1 MIQKHRISTNIGKD
15 QLVTVELKQD
25 YDFLEILSLK
35 FTQQDVYTSICA
47 DYGVVCGRITA
58 NNGLGIPNAR
68 VSIFIPLSSAD
79 SEDPVISK
87 LYPYTSVETR
97 NDDNYRYNLLPAR
110 KQHGG
115 HEPTGTFPDQRD
127 ILTREEVLEV
137 YEKYYRYTVRTND
150 AGDFMIWGV
159 PVGEQ
164 NIHVD
169 VDLSDIS
176 CFSFRPDD
184 FIRKGFGIDDF
195 KSSYEFKSSSDI
207 DSLPQIVSFDKSLT
221 VYPFWGNQDLCE
233 LGISRVDFDLSSL
246 GIKIEPTANFIG
258 SVYTDSENVA
268 IGKGCGPDNRMGEKC
283 SLVTGGATIEAIRF
297 KNAMDTENRPIL
309 EQFDLKED
317 IDEDGSFVMNL
328 PMNMEYLY
336 TNEFGEN
343 EITNDPNKGVPTSAC
358 YRFRITM
365 KNTKTGGK
373 HSMGSYLV
381 PNIREY
387 SNEDTELSYNFSL
400 NWEDYPTG
408 ATTNDVVFSNIE
420 GSYYP
425 KDYFF
430 RLTYNKVYTLSSF
443 MGSYF
448 SSNGLGSQ
456 TYLGIKEIA
465 PKKEDDCE
473 SSIVTPPANWGM
485 MNTNFAILLAIT
497 INVFERIIY
506 QAYIAVI
513 QAIILPFQVIINVGK
528 FTIPIIKYKVNLF
541 ERALDPLIEQIQDF
555 GTIQLGITP
564 YPDCIQ
570 CNNIN
575 GEDVTKTTV
584 GITDPTQ
591 TYTVVKKGTI
601 YPDTLNYS
609 AIDGGS
615 YDSNTN
621 TGDSIV
627 RKLYITVP
635 NNAYP
640 KPSYTSGEPTWNE
653 VIQNPSKYYIRLN
666 GVGFGNPLSVFP
678 YDNRDKD
685 PYDNNTYYY
694 IDNTI
699 FDSTVPESKNKGVT
713 YELFDT
719 TQMPLNSPLANSST
733 LNGESLPTG
742 CGQYM
747 TIYNEFYAKET
758 YCVNSFQSTYDQLK
772 TVNRTLGFSCSG
784 SKNPAGQVIYKEKIS
799 GGECGRCITWS
810 GYSEFRNGLFR
821 IIPAANITNWESNF
835 AAIDEYCRR
844 KLVGKLFCEGLVN
857 YSFLD
862 NWLSGSLYFFPFKSR
877 IIWDDEENL
886 DISDYAT
893 SYCKDLVYFKTGTK
907 DNPDK
912 RFYYRSSW
920 FNPITNQFASA
931 RGTLAHP
938 TTLVDLGPKDEF
950 IKEIC
955 VDPNLDPNCSVV
967 RNIGTTSYQDIKGIL
982 GLYINYKLDV
992 ASPSITGDI
1001 NAFFKNTGFDSRL
1014 PSKMRGKVLNGDI
1027 LQLMSIN
1034 SEAGIDGFD
1043 LLSKKYEM
1051 YNPIVLDPDVNVN
1064 FFKSQSDSGSTNGP
1078 LPVQLKLDE
1087 NDGYRVRACL
1097 NEPGR
1102 LTESSQVVPFYL
1114 WEKNGTGF
1122 GTGVNQAWYYPT
1134 TSITQDRIQAQPLQ
1148 GMTYNYNYNG
1158 DSTHKYLLLPMTKD
1172 YSGDVIKLN
1181 AIVNPLIASTFNVE
1195 YFNYDEFGD
1204 FTTTGFTEHLNYNN
1218 QEEGF
1223 TFLYITGG
1231 DGTLSGSDKGKLYTR
1246 VGNSGNWNVTDW
1258 DSAIDYILSPT
1269 TTNYSGTRQI
1279 LSTPYLYYFG
1289 LKPGKTA
1296 VDKFI
1301 KRFGPLGAFPSAE

>member
-68 VSIFIPLSSAD
+68 VSIFIPLTSAD

-97 NDDNYRYNLLPAR
+97 NEDNYRYNLLPAR

-127 ILTREEVLEV
+127 ILTREEILEV

-184 FIRKGFGIDDF
+184 FIRKGFGVDDF
-195 KSSYEFKSSSDI
+195 KSTYEFKSSSDI
-207 DSLPQIVSFDKSLT
+207 DSLPQIVSFDKTFT

-246 GIKIEPTANFIG
+246 GIKIEPTAYFIG

-268 IGKGCGPDNRMGEKC
+268 IGKGCGPSNRMGEKC

-365 KNTKTGGK
+365 KNTQTGGK

-387 SNEDTELSYNFSL
+387 SNEDPSVSYNFSL

-408 ATTNDVVFSNIE
+408 ATNNNVLFYNEQGVFK
-420 GSYYP
+420 P
-425 KDYFF
+425 KDYFY

-448 SSNGLGSQ
+448 SSNGLGTH

-485 MNTNFAILLAIT
+485 MNINFSILLAIT
-497 INVFERIIY
+497 INIFERVIY

-513 QAIILPFQVIINVGK
+513 QAIILPFQAIVNAGRFK
-528 FTIPIIKYKVNLF
+528 LPIIGQVDLF
-541 ERALDPLIEQIQDF
+541 GKLLDPLIESIQDF
-555 GTIQLGITP
+555 GTVQLGITT
-564 YPDCIQ
+564 YPDCAQ

-575 GEDVTKTTV
+575 GEDVTRASV

-591 TYTVVKKGTI
+591 VYKLVKRGI
-601 YPDTLNYS
+601 VYPDSFYEGIS
-609 AIDGGS
+609 S
-615 YDSNTN
+615 SNITN
-621 TGDSIV
+621 PEPSEK
-627 RKLYITVP
+627 KLYLTVP
-635 NNAYP
+635 NSSYP
-640 KPSYTSGEPTWNE
+640 KPSNGPNEPTWAE
-653 VIQNPSKYYIRLN
+653 VAQNSSKYHIRLS
-666 GVGFGNPLSVFP
+666 GEGFGNKLGIFS
-678 YDNRDKD
+678 YSHTAND
-685 PYDNNTYYY
+685 PYDTATYYFTY
-694 IDNTI
+694 NTVYDYVDI
-699 FDSTVPESKNKGVT
+699 KNNKKGIT
-713 YELFDT
+713 FELFDT
-719 TQMPLNSPLANSST
+719 TLPPTNTPSSSIS
-733 LNGESLPTG
+733 NGESLPTG
-742 CGQYM
+742 CSQFM
-747 TIYNEFYAKET
+747 TIYNETYAKET
-758 YCVNSFQSTYDQLK
+758 YCVSGFNKTYDDLQNVK
-772 TVNRTLGFSCSG
+772 RTSGFGCSG
-784 SKNPAGQVIYKEKIS
+784 GKNPAGQVIYSSTGNDCK
-799 GGECGRCITWS
+799 RCITWS
-810 GYSEFRNGLFR
+810 GYSEFRNGLFT
-821 IIPAANITNWESNF
+821 IIPAANTKNWGANA

-877 IIWDDEENL
+877 IVWDDEENL

-893 SYCKDLVYFKTGTK
+893 SYCEDLVYFKTGTIE
-907 DNPDK
+907 NPDK

-920 FNPITNQFASA
+920 YNPVTDKFASA

-938 TTLVDLGPKDEF
+938 TTLVDLGPRDEF

-967 RNIGTTSYQDIKGIL
+967 RNIGATSYQDIRGIL

-992 ASPSITGDI
+992 ANPSITGDI
-1001 NAFFKNTGFDSRL
+1001 YAFFRNTGFNSRL
-1014 PSKMRGKVLNGDI
+1014 PIKMQGQVLNGDI
-1027 LQLMSIN
+1027 LQLMSMN

-1043 LLSKKYEM
+1043 LLTKKYEM
-1051 YNPIVLDPDVNVN
+1051 YNPIVLDPDVYTE
-1064 FFKSQSDSGSTNGP
+1064 FFQDDNNGANGP
-1078 LPVQLKLDE
+1078 LAVQLKLDE
-1087 NDGYRVRACL
+1087 DNGYRVRACL

-1158 DSTHKYLLLPMTKD
+1158 DTTHPYLLLPMTKD
-1172 YSGDVIKLN
+1172 YSGDIIKLN
-1181 AIVNPLIASTFNVE
+1181 AITNPLVASTFNIE
-1195 YFNYDEFGD
+1195 HFNYDDYGNLVIEVDG
-1204 FTTTGFTEHLNYNN
+1204 THTNYNN

-1223 TFLYITGG
+1223 TFLYITSG
-1231 DGTLSGSDKGKLYTR
+1231 DGTLSGATEGKLYTR
-1246 VGNSGNWNVTDW
+1246 VGNSGNWDIKTW
-1258 DSAIDYILSPT
+1258 DNSVDYILSPT
-1269 TTNYSGTRQI
+1269 SRNYSGTRQI

>member
-1 MIQKHRISTNIGKD
+1 MIQKHRISTNIGED
-15 QLVTVELKQD
+15 QLVTVELNQD

-35 FTQQDVYTSICA
+35 FTQQDVYASVCA

-68 VSIFIPLSSAD
+68 ISIFIPLSD
-79 SEDPVISK
+79 SDAEDPVISK
-87 LYPYTSVETR
+87 LYPYTSVDMR
-97 NDDNYRYNLLPAR
+97 NDENYRYNLLPER

-115 HEPTGTFPDQRD
+115 HNPTGTFPDQSK

-164 NIHVD
+164 SIHVD

-184 FIRKGFGIDDF
+184 FIRKGAGVDDF
-195 KSSYEFKSSSDI
+195 KSTYEFKSSSDI

-246 GIKIEPTANFIG
+246 GIKIEPMAYFIG
-258 SVYTDSENVA
+258 SVYTDSGDVA
-268 IGKGCGPDNRMGEKC
+268 VGKGCGPSNRMGEKC
-283 SLVTGGATIEAIRF
+283 SLITGGAKIEAIRF
-297 KNAMDTENRPIL
+297 KNAMDTLNRPIL
-309 EQFDLKED
+309 EEYELKED
-317 IDEDGSFVMNL
+317 VDEEGSFVMNL
-328 PMNMEYLY
+328 PMNAEYLY

-365 KNTKTGGK
+365 NNTQSNGS
-373 HSMGSYLV
+373 HSMASYLV

-387 SNEDTELSYNFSL
+387 SNEDEDLSYNFSL

-408 ATTNDVVFSNIE
+408 ATNNDVVFSNIQ
-420 GSYYP
+420 GSFYP

-448 SSNGLGSQ
+448 SSNGLGTH

-485 MNTNFAILLAIT
+485 MNINFAILLAIT
-497 INVFERIIY
+497 INIFERIIY
-506 QAYIAVI
+506 QAYIGAI
-513 QAIILPFQVIINVGK
+513 QVLILPFQFMIDAVRLRIPFLSIDFQPFK
-528 FTIPIIKYKVNLF
+528 FFDGLVV
-541 ERALDPLIEQIQDF
+541 EPLQRF
-555 GTIQLGITP
+555 GTVRLGITP

-575 GEDVTKTTV
+575 GEDVV
-584 GITDPTQ
+584 VPSPGVADPTQ
-591 TYTVVKKGTI
+591 IYTIVKRGTL
-601 YPDTLNYS
+601 YPDNIYS
-609 AIDGGS
+609 GIS
-615 YDSNTN
+615 SSNITN
-621 TGDSIV
+621 PDTNIK
-627 RKLYITVP
+627 KLYLTVP
-635 NNAYP
+635 NSTYP
-640 KPSYTSGEPTWNE
+640 KPSNASGEPTWAQ
-653 VIQNPSKYYIRLN
+653 VIENPSRYHIRLS
-666 GVGFGNPLSVFP
+666 GVGFGINLSTFA
-678 YDNRDKD
+678 YTNTENDAFDT
-685 PYDNNTYYY
+685 NTYYF
-694 IDNTI
+694 ILNTVY
-699 FDSTVPESKNKGVT
+699 DYTTPSNNNKGIT
-713 YELFDT
+713 YELFDM
-719 TQMPLNSPLANSST
+719 TQAPLDSPFAAAST
-733 LNGESLPTG
+733 LISESLPTG

-747 TIYNEFYAKET
+747 TLYNEFYAKET
-758 YCVNSFQSTYDQLK
+758 YCVNGFNSTYDELK
-772 TVNRTLGFSCSG
+772 NITRTNGFSCSG
-784 SKNPAGQVIYKEKIS
+784 GKNPAGQVIYKSK
-799 GGECGRCITWS
+799 GNECKTCETWS
-810 GYSEFRNGLFR
+810 GYSEFRNGLYR
-821 IIPAANITNWESNF
+821 IIPFADAKNWEANIS
-835 AAIDEYCRR
+835 AIDEYCRR

-877 IIWDDEENL
+877 VVWDDEQAL
-886 DISDYAT
+886 DLSVYST
-893 SYCKDLVYFKTGTK
+893 TYCQDLVYFKAGTVS
-907 DNPDK
+907 NPDK

-920 FNPITNQFASA
+920 YNPITNKFDSA

-938 TTLVDLGPKDEF
+938 TTLVDLGPRDEF

-955 VDPNLDPNCSVV
+955 IDPNLDPNCSVV
-967 RNIGTTSYQDIKGIL
+967 RNISSTSYQDIRGIL

-1001 NAFFKNTGFDSRL
+1001 YAFFRNEGFDSRL
-1014 PSKMRGKVLNGDI
+1014 PFKMKGQILNGDI
-1027 LQLMSIN
+1027 IQLMSMN
-1034 SEAGIDGFD
+1034 SEVGIDGFD

-1051 YNPIVLDPDVNVN
+1051 YNPILLDPDVYTE
-1064 FFKSQSDSGSTNGP
+1064 FFQDDNNNANGP
-1078 LPVQLKLDE
+1078 LPIQLKLDE

-1097 NEPGR
+1097 NEDGR

-1114 WEKNGTGF
+1114 WNKNGTGF
-1122 GTGVNQAWYYPT
+1122 GTGVDQAWYYPSPVNGST
-1134 TSITQDRIQAQPLQ
+1134 VEAQPLQ
-1148 GMTYNYNYNG
+1148 GMTYKYNYTG
-1158 DSTHKYLLLPMTKD
+1158 DTTHKYLLLPMTKQ

-1181 AIVNPLIASTFNVE
+1181 AIVNPLVASTFNIE
-1195 YFNYDEFGD
+1195 HFNTDSYGNFN
-1204 FTTTGFTEHLNYNN
+1204 TTGFTTHQIYDE

-1231 DGTLSGSDKGKLYTR
+1231 NGTLSGSTVGKLYTR
-1246 VGNSGNWNVTDW
+1246 VGDMGGWNEIDW
-1258 DSAIDYILSPT
+1258 DNTIDYILPPT
-1269 TTNYSGTRQI
+1269 SSNYNGNKQI

>member
-68 VSIFIPLSSAD
+68 VSIFIPLSSTDA
-79 SEDPVISK
+79 EDPVISK
-87 LYPYTSVETR
+87 LYPFTSVDMR
-97 NDDNYRYNLLPAR
+97 DDNNYRYNLLPAR

-115 HEPTGTFPDQRD
+115 HNPTGTFPDQRD

-184 FIRKGFGIDDF
+184 FIRKGAGVDDF
-195 KSSYEFKSSSDI
+195 KSTYEFKSSSDI
-207 DSLPQIVSFDKSLT
+207 DSLPQIVSFDKSFT

-233 LGISRVDFDLSSL
+233 LGISRVDFDLSSQ
-246 GIKIEPTANFIG
+246 GIKIEPMAYFIG
-258 SVYTDSENVA
+258 SVYTDSANVA
-268 IGKGCGPDNRMGEKC
+268 VGRGCGPSNRMGEKC
-283 SLVTGGATIEAIRF
+283 SLVTGGAKIEAIRF
-297 KNAMDTENRPIL
+297 KNTMDTLNRPIL
-309 EQFDLKED
+309 EEYELKED

-328 PMNMEYLY
+328 PMNMEYLF

-358 YRFRITM
+358 YRFRVTM
-365 KNTKTGGK
+365 NNTESNGS
-373 HSMGSYLV
+373 HSMASYLV

-387 SNEDTELSYNFSL
+387 SNEDAGVSYNFSL

-408 ATTNDVVFSNIE
+408 ATTNDVIFSNQQ
-420 GSYYP
+420 GSFYP

-448 SSNGLGSQ
+448 SSNGLGTH

-485 MNTNFAILLAIT
+485 MNINFSILLAIT
-497 INVFERIIY
+497 INIFERIIY

-513 QAIILPFQVIINVGK
+513 QVLIIPFQLIIDFGRFRVLGID
-528 FTIPIIKYKVNLF
+528 FDLF
-541 ERALDPLIEQIQDF
+541 GGLDYVVEELQDF

-575 GEDVTKTTV
+575 GEDVNRTSY

-591 TYTVVKKGTI
+591 IYTVVKKGTI
-601 YPDTLNYS
+601 YPDSMYS
-609 AIDGGS
+609 GIS
-615 YDSNTN
+615 SSNITN
-621 TGDSIV
+621 PDTNV
-627 RKLYITVP
+627 KKLYLTVP
-635 NNAYP
+635 NSTYP
-640 KPSYTSGEPTWNE
+640 KPSNAPGEPTWDQ
-653 VIQNPSKYYIRLN
+653 VMANPSKYHIRLN
-666 GVGFGNPLSVFP
+666 GVGFGINLSTFT
-678 YDNRDKD
+678 YSHTAND
-685 PYDNNTYYY
+685 PYDTNTYYY
-694 IDNTI
+694 TPNTVYD
-699 FDSTVPESKNKGVT
+699 FTTPSNNNKGVT
-713 YELFDT
+713 FELFDK
-719 TQMPLNSPLANSST
+719 TQVPIDSPLSNTSSLT
-733 LNGESLPTG
+733 ESLPTG

-747 TIYNEFYAKET
+747 TLYNEFYAKET
-758 YCVNSFQSTYDQLK
+758 YCVNGYSSTYDQLK
-772 TVNRTLGFSCSG
+772 TVNRTPGFSCSG
-784 SKNPAGQVIYKEKIS
+784 GKNPAGQVIYKSK
-799 GGECGRCITWS
+799 GNACVKCITWS
-810 GYSEFRNGLFR
+810 GYSEFRNGLYT
-821 IIPAANITNWESNF
+821 IIPAADTKNWEANI

-862 NWLSGSLYFFPFKSR
+862 NWLSGSLYFFPFKSKVV
-877 IIWDDEENL
+877 WDDEENL

-893 SYCKDLVYFKTGTK
+893 SYCEDLVYYKVGTK
-907 DNPDK
+907 NNPDK
-912 RFYYRSSW
+912 RFYYRSTW
-920 FNPITNQFASA
+920 YNPITNKFDSA

-938 TTLVDLGPKDEF
+938 TTLVDLGPRDEF

-955 VDPNLDPNCSVV
+955 IDPNLDPNCSVV
-967 RNIGTTSYQDIKGIL
+967 RNIGPTSYQDIRGIL
-982 GLYINYKLDV
+982 GLYINYRLDV
-992 ASPSITGDI
+992 ADPSITGDI
-1001 NAFFKNTGFDSRL
+1001 YAFFRNGGFDSRL
-1014 PSKMRGKVLNGDI
+1014 PTKMKGQVLNGDI
-1027 LQLMSIN
+1027 IQLMSMN

-1043 LLSKKYEM
+1043 LLDKKYEM
-1051 YNPIVLDPDVNVN
+1051 YNPILLDPEVYTE
-1064 FFKSQSDSGSTNGP
+1064 FFQDDNNNADGP
-1078 LPVQLKLDE
+1078 LPIQLKLDD
-1087 NDGYRVRACL
+1087 NNGYRVRACL

-1114 WEKNGTGF
+1114 WQKNGTGF
-1122 GTGVNQAWYYPT
+1122 GSGIDQAWDYPT
-1134 TSITQDRIQAQPLQ
+1134 PRIGNTVVAQPLQ
-1148 GMTYNYNYNG
+1148 GMTYNYNYSG
-1158 DSTHKYLLLPMTKD
+1158 DTTHPYLLLPMTKD
-1172 YSGDVIKLN
+1172 YSGDIIKLN
-1181 AIVNPLIASTFNVE
+1181 AIVNPLVATTFNVE
-1195 YFNYDEFGD
+1195 HFNYDTYGNLVVD
-1204 FTTTGFTEHLNYNN
+1204 IDGTHTNYDN

-1231 DGTLSGSDKGKLYTR
+1231 DGTLSGSTVGKLYTR
-1246 VGNSGNWNVTDW
+1246 VGNSGNWNIKDW
-1258 DSAIDYILSPT
+1258 DNTIDYILPPT
-1269 TTNYSGTRQI
+1269 SRNYSGTKQI

>member
-35 FTQQDVYTSICA
+35 FTQQDVYTSLCA

-68 VSIFIPLSSAD
+68 VSIFIPLSASDA
-79 SEDPVISK
+79 EDPVISK
-87 LYPYTSVETR
+87 LYPYTSVDMR
-97 NDDNYRYNLLPAR
+97 NDENYRYNLLPAR

-115 HEPTGTFPDQRD
+115 HAPTGTFPDQRD

-137 YEKYYRYTVRTND
+137 YEKYYKYTVRTND

-184 FIRKGFGIDDF
+184 FIRKGAGVDDF

-207 DSLPQIVSFDKSLT
+207 DSLPQIVSFDKSFT

-246 GIKIEPTANFIG
+246 GIKIEPTAYFIG
-258 SVYTDSENVA
+258 SVYTDSANVA
-268 IGKGCGPDNRMGEKC
+268 VGKGCGPSNRMGEKC
-283 SLVTGGATIEAIRF
+283 SLVTGAATIEAIRF
-297 KNAMDTENRPIL
+297 KNAMDTQNRPIL
-309 EQFDLKED
+309 EEFDLKED

-365 KNTKTGGK
+365 KNTQSGGS

-387 SNEDTELSYNFSL
+387 SNEDPSVSYNFSL

-408 ATTNDVVFSNIE
+408 ATTNDIIFSNQQ
-420 GSYYP
+420 GSFYP

-448 SSNGLGSQ
+448 SSNGLGTH

-485 MNTNFAILLAIT
+485 MNINFAILLAIT
-497 INVFERIIY
+497 INIFERIIY
-506 QAYIAVI
+506 QAFIAAI
-513 QAIILPFQVIINVGK
+513 QVLIIPFQVIYDTVKLDINW
-528 FTIPIIKYKVNLF
+528 
-541 ERALDPLIEQIQDF
+541 LDIHWHPFDFLDGTVIEPLQRF
-555 GTIQLGITP
+555 GTIRLGITP

-575 GEDVTKTTV
+575 GESVAIPSPGV
-584 GITDPTQ
+584 SDPTQ
-591 TYTVVKKGTI
+591 LYTIVKKGTL
-601 YPDTLNYS
+601 YPDSIYEGISSGN
-609 AIDGGS
+609 I
-615 YDSNTN
+615 TN
-621 TGDSIV
+621 PDTTIK
-627 RKLYITVP
+627 KLYLTVP
-635 NNAYP
+635 NNSYP
-640 KPSYTSGEPTWNE
+640 KPSNAAGEPTWAQ
-653 VIQNPSKYYIRLN
+653 VLQNPTKYHIRLS
-666 GVGFGNPLSVFP
+666 GVGFGNPLGAAT
-678 YDNRDKD
+678 YTHTAND
-685 PYDNNTYYY
+685 PYDTNTYYY
-694 IDNTI
+694 IANTVYDFVDI
-699 FDSTVPESKNKGVT
+699 VKNNKGIS
-713 YELFDT
+713 YELFDK
-719 TQMPLNSPLANSST
+719 TQTPINSPFSSSAT
-733 LNGESLPTG
+733 VTNESLPTG

-747 TIYNEFYAKET
+747 TLYNEFYAKET
-758 YCVNSFQSTYDQLK
+758 YCVNGFNSTYDQLK
-772 TVNRTLGFSCSG
+772 TVNRTIGFGCSG
-784 SKNPAGQVIYKEKIS
+784 GKNPAGQVIYKTK
-799 GGECGRCITWS
+799 GNECKTCETWS
-810 GYSEFRNGLFR
+810 GYSEFRNGLYR
-821 IIPAANITNWESNF
+821 IVPFAETKNWEANV

-844 KLVGKLFCEGLVN
+844 KLVGKLFCEGLIN

-877 IIWDDEENL
+877 VIWDDEENL

-893 SYCKDLVYFKTGTK
+893 SYCEDLVYFKTGTLG
-907 DNPDK
+907 NPDK

-920 FNPITNQFASA
+920 FNPLTNKFDSA

-938 TTLVDLGPKDEF
+938 TTLVDLGPRDEF

-955 VDPNLDPNCSVV
+955 IDPNLDPNCSVV
-967 RNIGTTSYQDIKGIL
+967 RNIGPTSYQDIRGIL

-1001 NAFFKNTGFDSRL
+1001 YAFFRNNGFDSRL
-1014 PSKMRGKVLNGDI
+1014 PLKMRGQVLNGDI
-1027 LQLMSIN
+1027 LQLMSMN

-1043 LLSKKYEM
+1043 LLNKKYEM
-1051 YNPIVLDPDVNVN
+1051 YNPIVLDPDTYVD
-1064 FFKSQSDSGSTNGP
+1064 FFKSDSGTNNGP
-1078 LPVQLKLDE
+1078 LPIQLKLDE
-1087 NDGYRVRACL
+1087 ENGYRVRACL

-1122 GTGVNQAWYYPT
+1122 GTGVDQAWYYPT
-1134 TSITQDRIQAQPLQ
+1134 IFNQNTVVAQPLQ

-1158 DSTHKYLLLPMTKD
+1158 DTTHPYLLLPMTKN
-1172 YSGDVIKLN
+1172 YSGDIIKLN
-1181 AIVNPLIASTFNVE
+1181 AITNPLIASTFNIE
-1195 YFNYDEFGD
+1195 HFNYDEYGNLVIEVD
-1204 FTTTGFTEHLNYNN
+1204 DTHKNYDN

-1223 TFLYITGG
+1223 TFLYITSG
-1231 DGTLSGSDKGKLYTR
+1231 DGTLSGATDGKLYTR
-1246 VGNSGNWNVTDW
+1246 VGNSGNWDIKTW
-1258 DSAIDYILSPT
+1258 DNGIDYILSPT
-1269 TTNYSGTRQI
+1269 SRNYSGTKQI

>member
-1 MIQKHRISTNIGKD
+1 MIQKHRISTNIGED

-35 FTQQDVYTSICA
+35 FTQQDVYTSLCA

-68 VSIFIPLSSAD
+68 VSIFIPLSSED
-79 SEDPVISK
+79 SEDPVIST
-87 LYPYTSVETR
+87 LYPFTSVETR
-97 NDDNYRYNLLPAR
+97 DENNYRYNLLPAR

-115 HEPTGTFPDQRD
+115 HVPTGTFPDQRD

-164 NIHVD
+164 SIHVD

-184 FIRKGFGIDDF
+184 FIRKGSGVDDF
-195 KSSYEFKSSSDI
+195 KSTYEFKSSSDI
-207 DSLPQIVSFDKSLT
+207 DSLPQIVSFDKSFS

-246 GIKIEPTANFIG
+246 GIKIEPMAYFIG
-258 SVYTDSENVA
+258 SVYTDSDNVA
-268 IGKGCGPDNRMGEKC
+268 VGKGCGPSNRMGEKC
-283 SLVTGGATIEAIRF
+283 SLVTGGAKIEAIRF
-297 KNAMDTENRPIL
+297 KNAMDTLNRPIL
-309 EQFDLKED
+309 EEFDLKED

-328 PMNMEYLY
+328 PMNSEYLY

-343 EITNDPNKGVPTSAC
+343 EITNDPNKGVPTAAC

-365 KNTKTGGK
+365 DNTQSNGK
-373 HSMGSYLV
+373 RSMGSYLV

-387 SNEDTELSYNFSL
+387 SNENQDLSYNFSL

-408 ATTNDVVFSNIE
+408 ATNNNVIFNNQQ
-420 GSYYP
+420 GSFYP

-448 SSNGLGSQ
+448 SSNGLGTQ

-485 MNTNFAILLAIT
+485 MNINFAILLAIT
-497 INVFERIIY
+497 INIFERIIY

-513 QAIILPFQVIINVGK
+513 QVLILPFQKIVEFGRFKVGFVKFDLFGGLDYVIEE
-528 FTIPIIKYKVNLF
+528 L
-541 ERALDPLIEQIQDF
+541 QDF
-555 GTIQLGITP
+555 GTVQLGITP
-564 YPDCIQ
+564 YPDCVQ

-575 GEDVTKTTV
+575 GEEVTRTSN
-584 GITDPTQ
+584 GITSPTQ
-591 TYTVVKKGTI
+591 IYTVVKRGSI
-601 YPDTLNYS
+601 YPD
-609 AIDGGS
+609 S
-615 YDSNTN
+615 YYASTIGNPDTSTN
-621 TGDSIV
+621 
-627 RKLYITVP
+627 KLYLTIP
-635 NNAYP
+635 SSIYP
-640 KPSYTSGEPTWNE
+640 KPSDTAGEPTWSQ
-653 VIQNPSKYYIRLN
+653 VVQNPSRYYIRLN
-666 GVGFGNPLSVFP
+666 GVGFGNPLGVYAYTTSGSTGTFYYTDNSV
-678 YDNRDKD
+678 YD
-685 PYDNNTYYY
+685 Y
-694 IDNTI
+694 
-699 FDSTVPESKNKGVT
+699 TVPANNNKPVT
-713 YELFDT
+713 FELFDT
-719 TQMPLNSPLANSST
+719 TQVPANSPLSNTSSST
-733 LNGESLPTG
+733 ESLPTG

-747 TIYNEFYAKET
+747 TIYNETYAKET
-758 YCVNSFQSTYDQLK
+758 YCVNGFTSTYDQLK
-772 TVNRTLGFSCSG
+772 TVTRTTGFSCSG
-784 SKNPAGQVIYKEKIS
+784 GKNPAGQVIYGSK
-799 GGECGRCITWS
+799 GNECSRCITWS
-810 GYSEFRNGLFR
+810 GYSEFRNGLFT
-821 IIPAANITNWESNF
+821 IIPFAESKNWGANI

-877 IIWDDEENL
+877 VVWDDEENL

-893 SYCKDLVYFKTGTK
+893 SYCKDLVYYKVGTK
-907 DNPDK
+907 ENPDK

-920 FNPITNQFASA
+920 YNPVTNKFDSA

-938 TTLVDLGPKDEF
+938 TTLVDLGPRDEF

-955 VDPNLDPNCSVV
+955 IDPNLDPNCSVV
-967 RNIGTTSYQDIKGIL
+967 RNIGPTSYQDIRPIL

-992 ASPSITGDI
+992 ASPPITGDI
-1001 NAFFKNTGFDSRL
+1001 YAFFRNTGFNSRL
-1014 PSKMRGKVLNGDI
+1014 PFKMQGQVLNGDI
-1027 LQLMSIN
+1027 LQLMSMN

-1051 YNPIVLDPDVNVN
+1051 YNPILLDPDVYIN

-1078 LPVQLKLDE
+1078 LPIQLKLDE

-1122 GTGVNQAWYYPT
+1122 GTGVNQAWYYPSPVNGST
-1134 TSITQDRIQAQPLQ
+1134 VEAQPLQ
-1148 GMTYNYNYNG
+1148 GMTYRYSYTG
-1158 DSTHKYLLLPMTKD
+1158 DTTHKYLLLPMTKQ
-1172 YSGDVIKLN
+1172 YSGDIIKLN
-1181 AIVNPLIASTFNVE
+1181 AIVNPLVATTFNVE
-1195 YFNYDEFGD
+1195 YFNYDTFGN
-1204 FTTTGFTEHLNYNN
+1204 FNTTGFTTHQIYDE

-1231 DGTLSGSDKGKLYTR
+1231 NGTLSGATIGKIYTR
-1246 VGNSGNWNVTDW
+1246 VGNNGGWNVKDW
-1258 DSAIDYILSPT
+1258 DNTIDYILPPT
-1269 TTNYSGTRQI
+1269 TTNYIGTKQI

-1289 LKPGKTA
+1289 LKPGRTA

-1301 KRFGPLGAFPSAE
+1301 KRFGPLGAFTSAE

>member
-1 MIQKHRISTNIGKD
+1 MIQKHRISTNIGED

-68 VSIFIPLSSAD
+68 VSIFIPLSDSD

-87 LYPYTSVETR
+87 LYPYTSVDMR
-97 NDDNYRYNLLPAR
+97 NDENYRYNLLPAR

-115 HEPTGTFPDQRD
+115 HIPTGTFPDQRD

-184 FIRKGFGIDDF
+184 FIRKGAGVDDF
-195 KSSYEFKSSSDI
+195 KSTYEFKSSSDI

-246 GIKIEPTANFIG
+246 GIKIEPMAYFIG
-258 SVYTDSENVA
+258 SVYTDSGNVA
-268 IGKGCGPDNRMGEKC
+268 VGKGCGPSNRMGEKC
-283 SLVTGGATIEAIRF
+283 SLITGGAKIEAIRF
-297 KNAMDTENRPIL
+297 KNAMDTLNRPIL
-309 EQFDLKED
+309 EEFELKED
-317 IDEDGSFVMNL
+317 VDEEGSFVMNL
-328 PMNMEYLY
+328 PMNSEYLY

-365 KNTKTGGK
+365 NDTQSNGSR
-373 HSMGSYLV
+373 SMGSYLV

-387 SNEDTELSYNFSL
+387 SNEDQDLSYNFSL

-408 ATTNDVVFSNIE
+408 ATNNDVIFSNIQ
-420 GSYYP
+420 GSFYP

-448 SSNGLGSQ
+448 SSNGLGTH

-485 MNTNFAILLAIT
+485 MNINFAILLAIT
-497 INVFERIIY
+497 INIFERIIY

-513 QAIILPFQVIINVGK
+513 QVLILPFQKIVEFGRFKVLGYKFDLFGGLDYVIEE
-528 FTIPIIKYKVNLF
+528 L
-541 ERALDPLIEQIQDF
+541 QDF
-555 GTIQLGITP
+555 GTVQLGITP
-564 YPDCIQ
+564 YPDCVQ

-575 GEDVTKTTV
+575 GEEVTRTSN
-584 GITDPTQ
+584 GITSPTQ
-591 TYTVVKKGTI
+591 IYTVVKRGTI
-601 YPDTLNYS
+601 YPDSFYS
-609 AIDGGS
+609 GTGS
-615 YDSNTN
+615 NSITN
-621 TGDSIV
+621 PDTSTN
-627 RKLYITVP
+627 KLYLTIPSGVYP
-635 NNAYP
+635 PPSNA
-640 KPSYTSGEPTWNE
+640 SGEPTWSQ
-653 VIQNPSKYYIRLN
+653 VVQNPSKYYIRLN
-666 GVGFGNPLSVFP
+666 GVGFGNPLGIYAYTNTNNPS
-678 YDNRDKD
+678 DT
-685 PYDNNTYYY
+685 NTYYY
-694 IDNTI
+694 TDNSI
-699 FDSTVPESKNKGVT
+699 YDYTVPSNNNKGVT
-713 YELFDT
+713 FELFDT
-719 TQMPLNSPLANSST
+719 TQVPTNSPLSNTSSAS
-733 LNGESLPTG
+733 ESLPTG
-742 CGQYM
+742 CSQYM
-747 TIYNEFYAKET
+747 TLYNESYAKET
-758 YCVNSFQSTYDQLK
+758 YCVNGFTSTYDELK
-772 TVNRTLGFSCSG
+772 TVTRTTGFSCSG
-784 SKNPAGQVIYKEKIS
+784 GKNPAGQVIYSSK
-799 GGECGRCITWS
+799 GNECSRCITWS
-810 GYSEFRNGLFR
+810 GYSEFRNGLYT
-821 IIPAANITNWESNF
+821 IIPFAESKNWGANI

-877 IIWDDEENL
+877 VVWDDEENL

-893 SYCKDLVYFKTGTK
+893 SYCKDLVYYKVGTK
-907 DNPDK
+907 ENPDK

-920 FNPITNQFASA
+920 YNPVTNKFDSA

-938 TTLVDLGPKDEF
+938 TTLVDLGPRDEF

-955 VDPNLDPNCSVV
+955 IDPNLDPNCSVV
-967 RNIGTTSYQDIKGIL
+967 RNIGPTSYQDIRPIL

-992 ASPSITGDI
+992 ATPAITGDI
-1001 NAFFKNTGFDSRL
+1001 YAFFRNEGFDSRL
-1014 PSKMRGKVLNGDI
+1014 PFKMQGQVLNGDI
-1027 LQLMSIN
+1027 LQLMSMN

-1051 YNPIVLDPDVNVN
+1051 YNPILLDPDVYTE
-1064 FFKSQSDSGSTNGP
+1064 FFKSDNGSANGP

-1087 NDGYRVRACL
+1087 TDGYRVRACL

-1122 GTGVNQAWYYPT
+1122 GTGVDQAWYYPSPVNGST
-1134 TSITQDRIQAQPLQ
+1134 VEAQPLQ
-1148 GMTYNYNYNG
+1148 GMTYNYNYSG
-1158 DSTHKYLLLPMTKD
+1158 DTTHPYLLLPMTKE

-1181 AIVNPLIASTFNVE
+1181 AIANPLVASTFNIE
-1195 YFNYDEFGD
+1195 HFNYDIYGNFN
-1204 FTTTGFTEHLNYNN
+1204 TTGFTTHQIYDE

-1223 TFLYITGG
+1223 TFLYIIGG
-1231 DGTLSGSDKGKLYTR
+1231 NGTLSGATVGKLYTR
-1246 VGNSGNWNVTDW
+1246 KGNTGSWNVIDW
-1258 DSAIDYILSPT
+1258 DNTVDFILPPT
-1269 TTNYSGTRQI
+1269 SRNYSGTRQI

>member
-68 VSIFIPLSSAD
+68 VSIFIPLSTSD

-87 LYPYTSVETR
+87 LYPYTSVDMR
-97 NDDNYRYNLLPAR
+97 NEDGYRYNLLPAR

-127 ILTREEVLEV
+127 ILTREEILEV
-137 YEKYYRYTVRTND
+137 YEKYYKYTVRTND

-184 FIRKGFGIDDF
+184 FIRKGLGVDDF
-195 KSSYEFKSSSDI
+195 KSTYEFKSSSDI
-207 DSLPQIVSFDKSLT
+207 DSLPQIVSFDKTFT

-246 GIKIEPTANFIG
+246 GIRIEPTAYFIG
-258 SVYTDSENVA
+258 SVYTDSANVA
-268 IGKGCGPDNRMGEKC
+268 VGKGCGADNRMGEKC

-297 KNAMDTENRPIL
+297 KNAMDTQNRPIL
-309 EQFDLKED
+309 EEFNLKED
-317 IDEDGSFVMNL
+317 VDEDGSFVMNL

-365 KNTKTGGK
+365 KNTQTGGS

-387 SNEDTELSYNFSL
+387 SNEDPSVSYNFSL

-408 ATTNDVVFSNIE
+408 ATNNNVLFYNE
-420 GSYYP
+420 QGSFYP

-448 SSNGLGSQ
+448 SSNGLGTH

-485 MNTNFAILLAIT
+485 MNINFAILLAIT
-497 INVFERIIY
+497 INIFERIIY
-506 QAYIAVI
+506 QAFIAAI
-513 QAIILPFQVIINVGK
+513 QVLIIPFQIIYDTVKLDINWLDIHWHPFDFLDTSVI
-528 FTIPIIKYKVNLF
+528 
-541 ERALDPLIEQIQDF
+541 EPLQRF
-555 GTIQLGITP
+555 GTIRLGITP
-564 YPDCIQ
+564 YPDCVQ

-575 GEDVTKTTV
+575 GEDVAIPSPGV
-584 GITDPTQ
+584 SDPTQ
-591 TYTVVKKGTI
+591 IYTIVKKGTL
-601 YPDTLNYS
+601 YPDTTYEGIS
-609 AIDGGS
+609 S
-615 YDSNTN
+615 SNITN
-621 TGDSIV
+621 PDTTIK
-627 RKLYITVP
+627 KLYLTVP
-635 NNAYP
+635 NNTYP
-640 KPSYTSGEPTWNE
+640 KPSNAPGEPTWQQ
-653 VIQNPSKYYIRLN
+653 ILQNPTKYHIRLS
-666 GVGFGNPLSVFP
+666 GVGFGNPLGAAT
-678 YDNRDKD
+678 YTHTAND
-685 PYDNNTYYY
+685 PYDYNTYYY
-694 IDNTI
+694 IANTVYDYVDI
-699 FDSTVPESKNKGVT
+699 VKNNKGIS
-713 YELFDT
+713 YELFDK
-719 TQMPLNSPLANSST
+719 TQMPLNSPFASSAT
-733 LNGESLPTG
+733 VTSESLPTG

-747 TIYNEFYAKET
+747 TLYNEFYAKET
-758 YCVNSFQSTYDQLK
+758 YCVNGFNSTYDQLK
-772 TVNRTLGFSCSG
+772 TVNRTLGFGCSG
-784 SKNPAGQVIYKEKIS
+784 GKNPAGQVIYKSK
-799 GGECGRCITWS
+799 GNECKTCETWS
-810 GYSEFRNGLFR
+810 GYSEIRNGLFK
-821 IIPAANITNWESNF
+821 IVPAAETKNWEANV

-877 IIWDDEENL
+877 IVWDDEQNL

-893 SYCKDLVYFKTGTK
+893 SYCEDLVYFKTGTV

-920 FNPITNQFASA
+920 YNPITNKFASA

-938 TTLVDLGPKDEF
+938 TTLVDLGPRDEF

-967 RNIGTTSYQDIKGIL
+967 RNIGPTSYQDIRGIL

-992 ASPSITGDI
+992 ATPSVTGDI
-1001 NAFFKNTGFDSRL
+1001 YAFFRNTGFNARL
-1014 PSKMRGKVLNGDI
+1014 PLKMKGQVLNGDI
-1027 LQLMSIN
+1027 LQLMSMN
-1034 SEAGIDGFD
+1034 SETGIDGFD
-1043 LLSKKYEM
+1043 LTNKKYEM
-1051 YNPIVLDPDVNVN
+1051 YNPILLDPDVYTE
-1064 FFKSQSDSGSTNGP
+1064 FFKNDNGSANGP

-1087 NDGYRVRACL
+1087 TNGYRVRACL

-1102 LTESSQVVPFYL
+1102 LTESSQEIPFYY
-1114 WEKNGTGF
+1114 WEKHGTGF
-1122 GTGVNQAWYYPT
+1122 GTGVDQSWDYNT
-1134 TSITQDRIQAQPLQ
+1134 VVSQPLQ

-1158 DSTHKYLLLPMTKD
+1158 DSTHKYLLLPMTKN
-1172 YSGDVIKLN
+1172 YGGDVIKLN
-1181 AIVNPLIASTFNVE
+1181 AIANPLVASTFNVE
-1195 YFNYDEFGD
+1195 HFNYDEYGNLVYNID
-1204 FTTTGFTEHLNYNN
+1204 GKHTNYDN

-1223 TFLYITGG
+1223 TFLYIVAG
-1231 DGTLSGSDKGKLYTR
+1231 DGTLSGATVGKLYTR
-1246 VGNSGNWNVTDW
+1246 VGDSGNWNVSDW
-1258 DSAIDYILSPT
+1258 DNTIDYIIPPT
-1269 TTNYSGTRQI
+1269 SRNYSGTKQI

-1296 VDKFI
+1296 IDKFI

>member
-1 MIQKHRISTNIGKD
+1 MIQKHRISTNIGED
-15 QLVTVELKQD
+15 QLVTVELNQD

-35 FTQQDVYTSICA
+35 FTQQDVYASVCA

-68 VSIFIPLSSAD
+68 ISIFIPLSD
-79 SEDPVISK
+79 SDAEDPVISK
-87 LYPYTSVETR
+87 LYPYTSVDMR
-97 NDDNYRYNLLPAR
+97 NDENYRYNLLPER

-115 HEPTGTFPDQRD
+115 HNPTGTFPDQSK

-164 NIHVD
+164 SIHVD

-184 FIRKGFGIDDF
+184 FIRKGAGVDDF
-195 KSSYEFKSSSDI
+195 KSTYEFKSSSDI

-246 GIKIEPTANFIG
+246 GIKIEPMAYFIG
-258 SVYTDSENVA
+258 SVYTDSGDVA
-268 IGKGCGPDNRMGEKC
+268 VGKGCGPSNRMGEKC
-283 SLVTGGATIEAIRF
+283 SLITGGAKIEAIRF
-297 KNAMDTENRPIL
+297 KNAMDTLNRPIL
-309 EQFDLKED
+309 EEYELKED
-317 IDEDGSFVMNL
+317 VDEEGSFVMNL
-328 PMNMEYLY
+328 PMNAEYLY

-365 KNTKTGGK
+365 NNTQSNGS
-373 HSMGSYLV
+373 HSMASYLV

-387 SNEDTELSYNFSL
+387 SNEDEDLSYNFSL

-408 ATTNDVVFSNIE
+408 ATNNDVIFSNIQ
-420 GSYYP
+420 GSFYP

-448 SSNGLGSQ
+448 SSNGLGTH

-485 MNTNFAILLAIT
+485 MNINFAILLAIT
-497 INVFERIIY
+497 INIFERIIY
-506 QAYIAVI
+506 QAYIGAI
-513 QAIILPFQVIINVGK
+513 QVLILPFQFMIDAVRLRIPFLSIDFQPFK
-528 FTIPIIKYKVNLF
+528 FFDGLVV
-541 ERALDPLIEQIQDF
+541 EPLQRF
-555 GTIQLGITP
+555 GTVRLGITP

-575 GEDVTKTTV
+575 GEDVV
-584 GITDPTQ
+584 VPSPGVADPTQ
-591 TYTVVKKGTI
+591 IYTIVKRGTL
-601 YPDTLNYS
+601 YPDDIYS
-609 AIDGGS
+609 GIS
-615 YDSNTN
+615 SSNITN
-621 TGDSIV
+621 PDTSIK
-627 RKLYITVP
+627 KLYLTVP
-635 NNAYP
+635 NSAYP
-640 KPSYTSGEPTWNE
+640 KPSNATGEPTWAQ
-653 VIQNPSKYYIRLN
+653 VIENPSRYHIRLS
-666 GVGFGNPLSVFP
+666 GVGFGVNLSTFT
-678 YDNRDKD
+678 YTNTENDAFDT
-685 PYDNNTYYY
+685 NTYYFTL
-694 IDNTI
+694 NTVY
-699 FDSTVPESKNKGVT
+699 DYTTPSNNNKGVT

-719 TQMPLNSPLANSST
+719 TQAPLDSPFAAAST
-733 LNGESLPTG
+733 LISESLPTG

-747 TIYNEFYAKET
+747 TLYNEFYAKET
-758 YCVNSFQSTYDQLK
+758 YCVNGFNSTYDELK
-772 TVNRTLGFSCSG
+772 NITRTNGFSCSG
-784 SKNPAGQVIYKEKIS
+784 GKNPAGQVIYKSK
-799 GGECGRCITWS
+799 GNECKTCETWS
-810 GYSEFRNGLFR
+810 GYSEFRNGLYR
-821 IIPAANITNWESNF
+821 IIPFADAKNWEANIS
-835 AAIDEYCRR
+835 AIDEYCRR

-877 IIWDDEENL
+877 VVWDDEQAL
-886 DISDYAT
+886 DLSVYST
-893 SYCKDLVYFKTGTK
+893 TYCQDLVYFKAGTVS
-907 DNPDK
+907 NPDK

-920 FNPITNQFASA
+920 YNPITNKFDSA

-938 TTLVDLGPKDEF
+938 TTLVDLGPRDEF

-955 VDPNLDPNCSVV
+955 IDPNLDPNCSVV
-967 RNIGTTSYQDIKGIL
+967 RNISSTSYQDIRGIL

-1001 NAFFKNTGFDSRL
+1001 YAFFRNEGFDSRL
-1014 PSKMRGKVLNGDI
+1014 PFKMKGQILNGDI
-1027 LQLMSIN
+1027 IQLMSMN
-1034 SEAGIDGFD
+1034 SEVGIDGFD

-1051 YNPIVLDPDVNVN
+1051 YNPILLDPDVYTE
-1064 FFKSQSDSGSTNGP
+1064 FFQDDNNNANGP
-1078 LPVQLKLDE
+1078 LPIQLKLDE

-1097 NEPGR
+1097 NEDGR

-1114 WEKNGTGF
+1114 WNKNGTGF
-1122 GTGVNQAWYYPT
+1122 GTGVDQAWYYPSPVNGST
-1134 TSITQDRIQAQPLQ
+1134 VEAQPLQ
-1148 GMTYNYNYNG
+1148 GMTYEYNYTG
-1158 DSTHKYLLLPMTKD
+1158 DTTHKYLLLPMTKQ
-1172 YSGDVIKLN
+1172 YSGDIIKLN
-1181 AIVNPLIASTFNVE
+1181 AIVNPLVASTFNIE
-1195 YFNYDEFGD
+1195 HFNYDIYDNFN
-1204 FTTTGFTEHLNYNN
+1204 TTGFTTHQIYDE

-1231 DGTLSGSDKGKLYTR
+1231 DGTLSGSTVGKLYTR
-1246 VGNSGNWNVTDW
+1246 VGDMGGWNEIDW
-1258 DSAIDYILSPT
+1258 DNTIDYILPPT
-1269 TTNYSGTRQI
+1269 SSNYNGNKQI

>member
-1 MIQKHRISTNIGKD
+1 MIQKHRISTNIGED

-35 FTQQDVYTSICA
+35 FTQQDVYTSLCA

-68 VSIFIPLSSAD
+68 VSIFIPLSSED
-79 SEDPVISK
+79 SEDPVIST
-87 LYPYTSVETR
+87 LYPFTSVETR
-97 NDDNYRYNLLPAR
+97 DENNYRYNLLPAR

-115 HEPTGTFPDQRD
+115 HIPTGTFPDQRD

-164 NIHVD
+164 SIHVD

-184 FIRKGFGIDDF
+184 FIRKGAGVDDF
-195 KSSYEFKSSSDI
+195 KSTYEFKSSSDI
-207 DSLPQIVSFDKSLT
+207 DSLPQIVSFDKSFT

-246 GIKIEPTANFIG
+246 GIKIEPMAYFIG
-258 SVYTDSENVA
+258 SVYTDSDNVA
-268 IGKGCGPDNRMGEKC
+268 VGKGCGPSNRMGEKC
-283 SLVTGGATIEAIRF
+283 SLVTGAAKIEAIRF
-297 KNAMDTENRPIL
+297 KNAMDTLNRPIL
-309 EQFDLKED
+309 EEFELKED

-328 PMNMEYLY
+328 PMNSEYLY

-365 KNTKTGGK
+365 DNTQSNGK

-387 SNEDTELSYNFSL
+387 SNENEDLSYNFSL

-408 ATTNDVVFSNIE
+408 ATNNNVIFNNQQ
-420 GSYYP
+420 GSFYP

-448 SSNGLGSQ
+448 SSNGLGTQ

-485 MNTNFAILLAIT
+485 MNINFAILLAIT
-497 INVFERIIY
+497 INIFERIIY

-513 QAIILPFQVIINVGK
+513 QVLILPFQKIVEFGRFSVGFVDFDLFGGLDYVIEE
-528 FTIPIIKYKVNLF
+528 L
-541 ERALDPLIEQIQDF
+541 QDF
-555 GTIQLGITP
+555 GTVQLGITP
-564 YPDCIQ
+564 YPDCVQ

-575 GEDVTKTTV
+575 GEDVTRTSA

-591 TYTVVKKGTI
+591 IYTIVKRGTI
-601 YPDTLNYS
+601 YPDSFY
-609 AIDGGS
+609 
-615 YDSNTN
+615 SNTIAN
-621 TGDSIV
+621 PDTSV
-627 RKLYITVP
+627 NKLYLTIPSGVYP
-635 NNAYP
+635 PPSNA
-640 KPSYTSGEPTWNE
+640 SGEPTWSQ
-653 VIQNPSKYYIRLN
+653 VVQNASKYYIRLN
-666 GVGFGNPLSVFP
+666 GVGFGNPLGIYAYTVSGNTNTFYYTNNSV
-678 YDNRDKD
+678 YDYTT
-685 PYDNNTYYY
+685 PSNN
-694 IDNTI
+694 
-699 FDSTVPESKNKGVT
+699 NKPVT
-713 YELFDT
+713 FELFDR
-719 TQMPLNSPLANSST
+719 TQVPTNSPLSNTSSAS
-733 LNGESLPTG
+733 ESLPTG

-747 TIYNEFYAKET
+747 TIYNESFAKET
-758 YCVNSFQSTYDQLK
+758 YCVNGFTSTYDQLK
-772 TVNRTLGFSCSG
+772 TVTRTTGFSCSG
-784 SKNPAGQVIYKEKIS
+784 GKNPAGQVIYSSK
-799 GGECGRCITWS
+799 GNECSRCITWS
-810 GYSEFRNGLFR
+810 GYSEFRNGLYT
-821 IIPAANITNWESNF
+821 IIPFAETKNWGANL

-877 IIWDDEENL
+877 VVWDDEENL

-893 SYCKDLVYFKTGTK
+893 SYCKDLVYYKVGTK
-907 DNPDK
+907 ENPDK

-920 FNPITNQFASA
+920 YNPVTNKFDSA

-938 TTLVDLGPKDEF
+938 TTLVDLGPRDEF

-955 VDPNLDPNCSVV
+955 IDPNLDPNCSVV
-967 RNIGTTSYQDIKGIL
+967 RNIGPTSYQDIRPIL

-992 ASPSITGDI
+992 ASPAITGDI
-1001 NAFFKNTGFDSRL
+1001 YAFFRNEGFDSRL
-1014 PSKMRGKVLNGDI
+1014 PFKMQGQVLNGDI
-1027 LQLMSIN
+1027 LQLMSMN

-1051 YNPIVLDPDVNVN
+1051 YNPILLDPDVYIN
-1064 FFKSQSDSGSTNGP
+1064 FFKSQSDSGSANGP

-1114 WEKNGTGF
+1114 WNKNGTGF
-1122 GTGVNQAWYYPT
+1122 GTGVDQAWYYPSPVNGST
-1134 TSITQDRIQAQPLQ
+1134 VEAQPLQ
-1148 GMTYNYNYNG
+1148 GMTYAYNYSG
-1158 DSTHKYLLLPMTKD
+1158 DTTHPYLLLPMTKQ
-1172 YSGDVIKLN
+1172 YSGDIIKLN
-1181 AIVNPLIASTFNVE
+1181 AIVNPLVATTFNVE
-1195 YFNYDEFGD
+1195 HFNYDTFGN
-1204 FTTTGFTEHLNYNN
+1204 FNTTGFTTHQIYDE

-1231 DGTLSGSDKGKLYTR
+1231 NGTLSGATIGKIYTR
-1246 VGNSGNWNVTDW
+1246 VGNTGGWNVKDW
-1258 DSAIDYILSPT
+1258 DNTIDYILPPT
-1269 TTNYSGTRQI
+1269 TTNYSGTKQI

-1289 LKPGKTA
+1289 LKPGRTA

>member
-79 SEDPVISK
+79 AEDPVISK
-87 LYPYTSVETR
+87 LYPFTSVDMR
-97 NDDNYRYNLLPAR
+97 NEDGYRYNLLPER

-115 HEPTGTFPDQRD
+115 HTPTGTFPDQMK
-127 ILTREEVLEV
+127 ILTREEILEV
-137 YEKYYRYTVRTND
+137 YEKYYRYTVKTND

-164 NIHVD
+164 TLHVD

-184 FIRKGFGIDDF
+184 FIRKGAGVDDF
-195 KSSYEFKSSSDI
+195 KSTYEFKSSSDI
-207 DSLPQIVSFDKSLT
+207 DSLPQIVSFDKSFT

-233 LGISRVDFDLSSL
+233 LGISRVDFDMSSL
-246 GIKIEPTANFIG
+246 GIKIEPMAYFIG
-258 SVYTDSENVA
+258 SVYTDSANVA
-268 IGKGCGPDNRMGEKC
+268 VGKGCGPSNRMGEKC
-283 SLVTGGATIEAIRF
+283 SLVTGGAKIEAIRF
-297 KNAMDTENRPIL
+297 KNAMDTLNRPIL
-309 EQFDLKED
+309 EEYELKED
-317 IDEDGSFVMNL
+317 VDEDGSFVMNL

-365 KNTKTGGK
+365 NDTQSSGS

-387 SNEDTELSYNFSL
+387 SNEDTDLSYNFSL

-408 ATTNDVVFSNIE
+408 ATNNNVIFSNQQ
-420 GSYYP
+420 GSFYP

-448 SSNGLGSQ
+448 SSNGLGTH

-485 MNTNFAILLAIT
+485 MNINFSILLAIT
-497 INVFERIIY
+497 INIFERIIY
-506 QAYIAVI
+506 QAFIAAI
-513 QAIILPFQVIINVGK
+513 QVLIIPFQVLYDFYIGWPINWR
-528 FTIPIIKYKVNLF
+528 PF
-541 ERALDPLIEQIQDF
+541 EGFDNSVIEPLQRF
-555 GTIQLGITP
+555 GTIRLGITP
-564 YPDCIQ
+564 YPDCVQ

-575 GEDVTKTTV
+575 GEDVSV
-584 GITDPTQ
+584 PSPGVNDPSQ
-591 TYTVVKKGTI
+591 IYMVVKKGII
-601 YPDTLNYS
+601 YPDSIYS
-609 AIDGGS
+609 GVSTNSITNP
-615 YDSNTN
+615 DS
-621 TGDSIV
+621 SIK
-627 RKLYITVP
+627 KLYLTVP
-635 NNAYP
+635 NSSYP
-640 KPSYTSGEPTWNE
+640 KPSNTPGEPTWDQ
-653 VIQNPSKYYIRLN
+653 VLQNPSKYHIRLS
-666 GVGFGNPLSVFP
+666 GVGFGNPISIFT
-678 YDNRDKD
+678 YSHTAND
-685 PYDNNTYYY
+685 PNDTNTYYY
-694 IDNTI
+694 LPNSVYDYTN
-699 FDSTVPESKNKGVT
+699 PANNNKGIT
-713 YELFDT
+713 YELFDK
-719 TQMPLNSPLANSST
+719 TQMPLDSPFASSSKVNT
-733 LNGESLPTG
+733 ESLPTG

-747 TIYNEFYAKET
+747 TLYNEFYAKET
-758 YCVNSFQSTYDQLK
+758 YCVNGFNKKYDELK
-772 TVNRTLGFSCSG
+772 NVTPTLGFSCSG
-784 SKNPAGQVIYKEKIS
+784 GKNPAGQVIIKSRGNGCKSCE
-799 GGECGRCITWS
+799 TWS
-810 GYSEFRNGLFR
+810 GYSEIRNGLFR
-821 IIPAANITNWESNF
+821 IIPAADTKNWEANI

-844 KLVGKLFCEGLVN
+844 KLVGKLFCEGLIN

-877 IIWDDEENL
+877 VVWDDEEKL
-886 DISDYAT
+886 DLSVYAT
-893 SYCKDLVYFKTGTK
+893 SYCEDLVYFKAGTVE
-907 DNPDK
+907 NPDK

-920 FNPITNQFASA
+920 YDPNTNKFNSA

-938 TTLVDLGPKDEF
+938 TTIVDLGPRDEF

-967 RNIGTTSYQDIKGIL
+967 RNIGPTSYQDIRGIL

-992 ASPSITGDI
+992 ADPAITGDI
-1001 NAFFKNTGFDSRL
+1001 YAFFRNAGFDSRL
-1014 PSKMRGKVLNGDI
+1014 PTKMKGQVLNGDI
-1027 LQLMSIN
+1027 LQLMSMN

-1043 LLSKKYEM
+1043 LLNKKYEM
-1051 YNPIVLDPDVNVN
+1051 YNPILLDPDVYTD
-1064 FFKSQSDSGSTNGP
+1064 FFKDDSNGANGP

-1087 NDGYRVRACL
+1087 TNGYRVRACL

-1102 LTESSQVVPFYL
+1102 LTESSQEVPFYL

-1122 GTGVNQAWYYPT
+1122 GKGVDQAWYYP
-1134 TSITQDRIQAQPLQ
+1134 SPRIGNTIVSQPLQ
-1148 GMTYNYNYNG
+1148 GMTLNYKYNG
-1158 DSTHKYLLLPMTKD
+1158 DPTHKYLLLPMTKN
-1172 YSGDVIKLN
+1172 YSGDIIKLN
-1181 AIVNPLIASTFNVE
+1181 AIANPLVASTFNVE
-1195 YFNYDEFGD
+1195 HFNYDDYGNLVVNID
-1204 FTTTGFTEHLNYNN
+1204 GKHTNYDN

-1223 TFLYITGG
+1223 TFLYIMGG
-1231 DGTLSGSDKGKLYTR
+1231 NGTLSGATVGRLYTR
-1246 VGNSGNWNVTDW
+1246 VGEAGNWDIKDW
-1258 DSAIDYILSPT
+1258 DNTVDYILPPT
-1269 TTNYSGTRQI
+1269 TNNYDNTNPSLKTKQI

>member
-15 QLVTVELKQD
+15 QLVTVELNQD

-47 DYGVVCGRITA
+47 DYGVVCGRISS

-68 VSIFIPLSSAD
+68 VSIFIPLSSSDA
-79 SEDPVISK
+79 EDPVISK
-87 LYPYTSVETR
+87 LYPYTSVDLR
-97 NDDNYRYNLLPAR
+97 NDDNYRYNLLPER

-115 HEPTGTFPDQRD
+115 HEPTGTFPDQSK

-164 NIHVD
+164 SIHVD
-169 VDLSDIS
+169 IDLSDIS

-184 FIRKGFGIDDF
+184 FIRKGAGVDDF

-207 DSLPQIVSFDKSLT
+207 DDLPQIVSFDKSFT

-233 LGISRVDFDLSSL
+233 LGISRIDFDLSSK
-246 GIKIEPTANFIG
+246 GIKIEPTAYFIG
-258 SVYTDSENVA
+258 SVYTDSGDVA
-268 IGKGCGPDNRMGEKC
+268 VGKGCGPSNRMGEKC

-297 KNAMDTENRPIL
+297 KNAMDTLNRPIL
-309 EQFDLKED
+309 EEFNLKED
-317 IDEDGSFVMNL
+317 VDEDGSFVMNL

-336 TNEFGEN
+336 TNEFGES

-365 KNTKTGGK
+365 KNTESNGSR
-373 HSMGSYLV
+373 SMASYLV

-387 SNEDTELSYNFSL
+387 SNEETDLSYNFSL

-408 ATTNDVVFSNIE
+408 ATTNDVIFSNVQ
-420 GSYYP
+420 GSFYP

-448 SSNGLGSQ
+448 SSNGLGTH

-485 MNTNFAILLAIT
+485 MNINFSILLAIT
-497 INVFERIIY
+497 INIFERIIY
-506 QAYIAVI
+506 QVFVAAI
-513 QAIILPFQVIINVGK
+513 QVLIVPFQFMMDKVKLDIDWLGIHFHPFDIFDSLII
-528 FTIPIIKYKVNLF
+528 
-541 ERALDPLIEQIQDF
+541 EPLQRF
-555 GTIQLGITP
+555 GTVRLGITP
-564 YPDCIQ
+564 YPDCVQ

-575 GEDVTKTTV
+575 GEDIAVPSPGV
-584 GITDPTQ
+584 SDPTQ
-591 TYTVVKKGTI
+591 IYTIVKKGTL
-601 YPDTLNYS
+601 YPDTLYEGMGSNN
-609 AIDGGS
+609 IDNA
-615 YDSNTN
+615 DPT
-621 TGDSIV
+621 IK
-627 RKLYITVP
+627 KLYITVP
-635 NNAYP
+635 NSTYP
-640 KPSYTSGEPTWNE
+640 KPSNAPGEPTWGQ
-653 VIQNPSKYYIRLN
+653 IILNPSKYHIRIG
-666 GVGFGNPLSVFP
+666 GVGFGNPLYVYSYSHTV
-678 YDNRDKD
+678 ND
-685 PYDNNTYYY
+685 PYDNDLYYY
-694 IDNTI
+694 IVNTPY
-699 FDSTVPESKNKGVT
+699 DYTTPTNNNKGVT

-719 TQMPLNSPLANSST
+719 TQMPLNSPFAASSNVT
-733 LNGESLPTG
+733 GESLPTG
-742 CGQYM
+742 CAQYM
-747 TIYNEFYAKET
+747 TTYDEFYAKET
-758 YCVNSFQSTYDQLK
+758 YCVNGYNKKYDDLK
-772 TVNRTLGFSCSG
+772 NVTRTLGFSCSG
-784 SKNPAGQVIYKEKIS
+784 GKNPAGQVIYKQKGNDCKSCE
-799 GGECGRCITWS
+799 TWS
-810 GYSEFRNGLFR
+810 GYSEFRNGLYR
-821 IIPAANITNWESNF
+821 IIPAANVENWEANIS
-835 AAIDEYCRR
+835 AIDEYCRR

-877 IIWDDEENL
+877 VVWDDEETL
-886 DISDYAT
+886 DLSVYST
-893 SYCKDLVYFKTGTK
+893 SYCEDLVYFKAGTIE
-907 DNPDK
+907 NTDK

-920 FNPITNQFASA
+920 YNPTTGKFASA

-938 TTLVDLGPKDEF
+938 TTIVDLGPRDEF

-955 VDPNLDPNCSVV
+955 IDPNLDPNCSVV
-967 RNIGTTSYQDIKGIL
+967 RNIGPTSYKDFRGML

-992 ASPSITGDI
+992 ASPAITGDI
-1001 NAFFKNTGFDSRL
+1001 YAFFRNAGFDSRL
-1014 PSKMRGKVLNGDI
+1014 PVKMYGQVLNGDI
-1027 LQLMSIN
+1027 LQLMSMN

-1043 LLSKKYEM
+1043 LSNKKYEM
-1051 YNPIVLDPDVNVN
+1051 YNPIVLDPDVYTD
-1064 FFKSQSDSGSTNGP
+1064 FFKDDYSGSNGP
-1078 LPVQLKLDE
+1078 LPIQLKLDE
-1087 NDGYRVRACL
+1087 TNGYRVRACL

-1114 WEKNGTGF
+1114 WNKNGTGF
-1122 GTGVNQAWYYPT
+1122 GKGVNQAWYYPT
-1134 TSITQDRIQAQPLQ
+1134 PDNENTIEAQPLQ
-1148 GMTYNYNYNG
+1148 GMTYNYNYNA
-1158 DSTHKYLLLPMTKD
+1158 DPTHKYLLLPMTKN
-1172 YSGDVIKLN
+1172 YNGDVIQLN
-1181 AIVNPLIASTFNVE
+1181 AIVNPLTASSFNVE
-1195 YFNYDEFGD
+1195 HFNYDEYGD
-1204 FTTTGFTEHLNYNN
+1204 FSSVIDNKHLNYDN

-1231 DGTLSGSDKGKLYTR
+1231 NGTISGATTGVLYTR
-1246 VGNSGNWNVTDW
+1246 IGNAGGWSNITW
-1258 DSAIDYILSPT
+1258 DNTIDYIISPT
-1269 TTNYSGTRQI
+1269 SSNYVGNKQI

-1301 KRFGPLGAFPSAE
+1301 KRFGPLGAFKSAE

>member
-1 MIQKHRISTNIGKD
+1 MIQKHRISTNIGED
-15 QLVTVELKQD
+15 QLVTVELNQD

-35 FTQQDVYTSICA
+35 FTQQDVYASVCA

-68 VSIFIPLSSAD
+68 VSIFIPLSD
-79 SEDPVISK
+79 SDAEDPVISK
-87 LYPYTSVETR
+87 LYPYTSVDMR
-97 NDDNYRYNLLPAR
+97 NDENYRYNLLPAR

-115 HEPTGTFPDQRD
+115 HIPTGTFPDQTE

-184 FIRKGFGIDDF
+184 FIRKGLGVDDF
-195 KSSYEFKSSSDI
+195 KSTYEFKSSSDI

-246 GIKIEPTANFIG
+246 GIKIEPMAYFIG
-258 SVYTDSENVA
+258 SVYTDSGNVA
-268 IGKGCGPDNRMGEKC
+268 VGKGCGPSNRMGEKC
-283 SLVTGGATIEAIRF
+283 SLITGGAKIEAIRF
-297 KNAMDTENRPIL
+297 KNAMDTLNRPIL
-309 EQFDLKED
+309 EEFELKED
-317 IDEDGSFVMNL
+317 VDEDGSFVMNL
-328 PMNMEYLY
+328 PMNSEYLY

-365 KNTKTGGK
+365 NDTQSNGSR
-373 HSMGSYLV
+373 SMGSYLV

-387 SNEDTELSYNFSL
+387 SNENQDLSYNFSL

-408 ATTNDVVFSNIE
+408 ATNNNVIFSNIQ
-420 GSYYP
+420 GSFYP

-448 SSNGLGSQ
+448 SSNGLGTQ

-485 MNTNFAILLAIT
+485 MNINFAILLAIT
-497 INVFERIIY
+497 INIFERIIY

-513 QAIILPFQVIINVGK
+513 QVLILPFQKIVEFGRFKVGFVKFDLFGGLDYVIEE
-528 FTIPIIKYKVNLF
+528 L
-541 ERALDPLIEQIQDF
+541 QDF
-555 GTIQLGITP
+555 GTVQLGITP
-564 YPDCIQ
+564 YPDCVQ

-575 GEDVTKTTV
+575 GEEVTRTSN
-584 GITDPTQ
+584 GITSPTQ
-591 TYTVVKKGTI
+591 IYTVVKRGSI
-601 YPDTLNYS
+601 YPDSYYS
-609 AIDGGS
+609 STIANPDTS
-615 YDSNTN
+615 TN
-621 TGDSIV
+621 
-627 RKLYITVP
+627 KLYLTIP
-635 NNAYP
+635 GSIYP
-640 KPSYTSGEPTWNE
+640 PPSNTSGEPTWSQ
-653 VIQNPSKYYIRLN
+653 VVQNPSKYYLRLN
-666 GVGFGNPLSVFP
+666 GVGFGNPLGIYAYTVSG
-678 YDNRDKD
+678 DT
-685 PYDNNTYYY
+685 NTYYY
-694 IDNTI
+694 TDNSVY
-699 FDSTVPESKNKGVT
+699 DYTVPSNNNKPVT
-713 YELFDT
+713 FELFDT
-719 TQMPLNSPLANSST
+719 TMVPTNSPLSNTSSAR
-733 LNGESLPTG
+733 ESLPTG
-742 CGQYM
+742 CAQYM
-747 TIYNEFYAKET
+747 TLYNESYAKET
-758 YCVNSFQSTYDQLK
+758 YCVNGFTSTYDQLK
-772 TVNRTLGFSCSG
+772 TVTRTTGFSCSG
-784 SKNPAGQVIYKEKIS
+784 GKNPAGQVIYSSK
-799 GGECGRCITWS
+799 GNECSRCITWS
-810 GYSEFRNGLFR
+810 GYSEFRNGLYT
-821 IIPAANITNWESNF
+821 IIPFAESKNWGANI

-877 IIWDDEENL
+877 VVWDDEEKL
-886 DISDYAT
+886 DLSVYAT
-893 SYCKDLVYFKTGTK
+893 SYCQDLVYYKAGTVS
-907 DNPDK
+907 NPDK

-920 FNPITNQFASA
+920 YNPVTNKFDSA

-938 TTLVDLGPKDEF
+938 TTLVDLGPRDEF

-955 VDPNLDPNCSVV
+955 IDPNLDPNCSVV
-967 RNIGTTSYQDIKGIL
+967 RNISPTSYQDIRPIL

-992 ASPSITGDI
+992 ASPPITGDI
-1001 NAFFKNTGFDSRL
+1001 YAFFRNSGFDSRL
-1014 PSKMRGKVLNGDI
+1014 PFKMRGQVLNGDI
-1027 LQLMSIN
+1027 LQLMSMN

-1051 YNPIVLDPDVNVN
+1051 YNPILLDPDVYIN
-1064 FFKSQSDSGSTNGP
+1064 FFKSQSDSGSPNGP
-1078 LPVQLKLDE
+1078 LPIQLKLDE
-1087 NDGYRVRACL
+1087 TDGYRVRACL

-1122 GTGVNQAWYYPT
+1122 GTGVNQSWYYPSPVNGGT
-1134 TSITQDRIQAQPLQ
+1134 VEAQPLQ
-1148 GMTYNYNYNG
+1148 GMTYRYSYTG
-1158 DSTHKYLLLPMTKD
+1158 DTTHKYLLLPMTKQ
-1172 YSGDVIKLN
+1172 YSGDIIKLN
-1181 AIVNPLIASTFNVE
+1181 AITNPLVASTFNIE
-1195 YFNYDEFGD
+1195 HFNYDIYGNFN
-1204 FTTTGFTEHLNYNN
+1204 TTGFTTHQIYDE

-1223 TFLYITGG
+1223 TFLYIIGG
-1231 DGTLSGSDKGKLYTR
+1231 NGTLSGATVGKIYTR
-1246 VGNSGNWNVTDW
+1246 VGNNGGWNIKDW
-1258 DSAIDYILSPT
+1258 DNTVDYILPPT
-1269 TTNYSGTRQI
+1269 TTNYIGTRQI

-1289 LKPGKTA
+1289 LKPGRTA
-1296 VDKFI
+1296 VDKFV

>member
-1 MIQKHRISTNIGKD
+1 MIQKHRISTNIGED
-15 QLVTVELKQD
+15 QLVTVELNQD

-35 FTQQDVYTSICA
+35 FTQQDVYASVCA

-68 VSIFIPLSSAD
+68 ISIFIPLSDSD

-87 LYPYTSVETR
+87 LYPYTSVDMR
-97 NDDNYRYNLLPAR
+97 NDENYRYNLLPER

-115 HEPTGTFPDQRD
+115 HEPTGTFPDQSK

-137 YEKYYRYTVRTND
+137 YEKYYKYTVRTND

-184 FIRKGFGIDDF
+184 FIRKGAGVDDF
-195 KSSYEFKSSSDI
+195 KSTYEFKSSSDI

-246 GIKIEPTANFIG
+246 GIKIEPMAYFIG
-258 SVYTDSENVA
+258 SVYSDSDNVA
-268 IGKGCGPDNRMGEKC
+268 VGKGCGPSNRMGEKC
-283 SLVTGGATIEAIRF
+283 SLTTGAATIEAIRF
-297 KNAMDTENRPIL
+297 TNKKDTLNRPIL
-309 EQFDLKED
+309 EEFDLKED
-317 IDEDGSFVMNL
+317 VDEDGSFVMNL
-328 PMNMEYLY
+328 PMNTEYLY

-343 EITNDPNKGVPTSAC
+343 EITNDPNKGVPTAAC

-365 KNTKTGGK
+365 KDTQTGGR
-373 HSMGSYLV
+373 HSKASYLV

-387 SNEDTELSYNFSL
+387 SNENQDLSYNFSL

-408 ATTNDVVFSNIE
+408 ATNNNVIFSNQQ
-420 GSYYP
+420 GSFYP

-448 SSNGLGSQ
+448 SSNGLGTH
-456 TYLGIKEIA
+456 TYLGIKEIV

-473 SSIVTPPANWGM
+473 SSVVTPPANWGK
-485 MNTNFAILLAIT
+485 MNINFAILLAIT
-497 INVFERIIY
+497 INIFERIIY
-506 QAYIAVI
+506 QVFVAAI
-513 QAIILPFQVIINVGK
+513 QVLILPFQKIVEFGRFRVGWVDFDLFGGLDYVIEE
-528 FTIPIIKYKVNLF
+528 L
-541 ERALDPLIEQIQDF
+541 QDF
-555 GTIQLGITP
+555 GTVQLGITP
-564 YPDCIQ
+564 YPDCVQ

-575 GEDVTKTTV
+575 GEEVERTSN
-584 GITDPTQ
+584 GITSPTEI
-591 TYTVVKKGTI
+591 YTIVKRGTI
-601 YPDTLNYS
+601 YPDSFY
-609 AIDGGS
+609 
-615 YDSNTN
+615 SNTIAN
-621 TGDSIV
+621 PDTSV
-627 RKLYITVP
+627 EKLYLTIP
-635 NNAYP
+635 NGVYP
-640 KPSYTSGEPTWNE
+640 PPSNTAGEPTWSQ
-653 VIQNPSKYYIRLN
+653 VVQNASKYHIRLN
-666 GVGFGNPLSVFP
+666 GVGFGNPLGIYAYTVSGGTDTFYYTNNSV
-678 YDNRDKD
+678 YDFTT
-685 PYDNNTYYY
+685 PSNN
-694 IDNTI
+694 
-699 FDSTVPESKNKGVT
+699 NKAVT
-713 YELFDT
+713 FELFDR
-719 TQMPLNSPLANSST
+719 TQVPTNSPLSNTSSAS
-733 LNGESLPTG
+733 ESLPVG

-747 TIYNEFYAKET
+747 TIYNETYAKET
-758 YCVNSFQSTYDQLK
+758 YCVNGFSSTYDELK
-772 TVNRTLGFSCSG
+772 TVTRTTGFSCSG
-784 SKNPAGQVIYKEKIS
+784 GKNPAGQVIYNSK
-799 GGECGRCITWS
+799 GNECSRCITWS
-810 GYSEFRNGLFR
+810 GYSEFRNGLYT
-821 IIPAANITNWESNF
+821 IIPFAETKNWGANI

-877 IIWDDEENL
+877 IVWDNEEIL
-886 DISDYAT
+886 DLSVYAT
-893 SYCKDLVYFKTGTK
+893 SYCEDLVYFKAGTVE
-907 DNPDK
+907 NPDK

-920 FNPITNQFASA
+920 FNPVSNKFDSA

-938 TTLVDLGPKDEF
+938 TTLVDLGPRDEF

-955 VDPNLDPNCSVV
+955 IDPNLDPNCSVV
-967 RNIGTTSYQDIKGIL
+967 RNIGPSSYQDIRSVL

-992 ASPSITGDI
+992 ASPPITGDI
-1001 NAFFKNTGFDSRL
+1001 YAFFRNNGFDSRL
-1014 PSKMRGKVLNGDI
+1014 PLKMRGQVLNGDI
-1027 LQLMSIN
+1027 IQLMSMN

-1043 LLSKKYEM
+1043 LESKKYEM
-1051 YNPIVLDPDVNVN
+1051 YNPIVLDPDVYVN
-1064 FFKSQSDSGSTNGP
+1064 FFKDNAGNNNGP
-1078 LPVQLKLDE
+1078 LPIQLKLDE
-1087 NDGYRVRACL
+1087 DNGYRVRACL

-1114 WEKNGTGF
+1114 WNKNGEGF
-1122 GTGVNQAWYYPT
+1122 GTGVDQAWYYPSPVNGST
-1134 TSITQDRIQAQPLQ
+1134 VEAQPLQ
-1148 GMTYNYNYNG
+1148 GMSYNYRYSG
-1158 DSTHKYLLLPMTKD
+1158 DTTHKHLLLPMTKT
-1172 YSGDVIKLN
+1172 YGGDIIQLN
-1181 AIVNPLIASTFNVE
+1181 AVVNPLTAGSFNVI
-1195 YFNYDEFGD
+1195 YFNYNEYEVLSS
-1204 FTTTGFTEHLNYNN
+1204 TITNLVHTGYDN

-1231 DGTLSGSDKGKLYTR
+1231 NGSLSGSTTGRLYTR
-1246 VGNSGNWNVTDW
+1246 VGVSGEWRNVAWSNT
-1258 DSAIDYILSPT
+1258 IDYILSPT
-1269 TTNYSGTRQI
+1269 TNNYIGQRQI

-1289 LKPGKTA
+1289 LRPGKTA

>member
-1 MIQKHRISTNIGKD
+1 MIQKHRISTNIGED
-15 QLVTVELKQD
+15 QLVTVELNQD

-35 FTQQDVYTSICA
+35 FTQQDVYASVCA

-68 VSIFIPLSSAD
+68 ISIFIPLSDSD

-87 LYPYTSVETR
+87 LYPYTSVDMR
-97 NDDNYRYNLLPAR
+97 NDENYRYNLLPER

-115 HEPTGTFPDQRD
+115 HNPTGTFPDQSK

-164 NIHVD
+164 SIHVD

-184 FIRKGFGIDDF
+184 FIRKGAGVDDF
-195 KSSYEFKSSSDI
+195 KSTYEFKSSSDI

-246 GIKIEPTANFIG
+246 GIKIEPMAYFIG
-258 SVYTDSENVA
+258 SVYTDSGDVA
-268 IGKGCGPDNRMGEKC
+268 VGKGCGPSNRMGEKC
-283 SLVTGGATIEAIRF
+283 SLITGGAKIEAIRF
-297 KNAMDTENRPIL
+297 KNTMDTLNRPIL
-309 EQFDLKED
+309 EEYELKED
-317 IDEDGSFVMNL
+317 VDEEGSFVMNL
-328 PMNMEYLY
+328 PMNSEYLY

-365 KNTKTGGK
+365 NNTQSNGS
-373 HSMGSYLV
+373 HSMASYLV

-387 SNEDTELSYNFSL
+387 SNEDEDLSYNFSL

-408 ATTNDVVFSNIE
+408 ATNNDVIFSNIQ
-420 GSYYP
+420 GSFYP

-448 SSNGLGSQ
+448 SSNGLGTH

-485 MNTNFAILLAIT
+485 MNINFAILLAIT
-497 INVFERIIY
+497 INIFERIIY
-506 QAYIAVI
+506 QAYIGAI
-513 QAIILPFQVIINVGK
+513 QVLILPFQFMIDAVRLRIPFLSIDFQPFK
-528 FTIPIIKYKVNLF
+528 FFDGLVV
-541 ERALDPLIEQIQDF
+541 EPLQRF
-555 GTIQLGITP
+555 GTVRLGITP

-575 GEDVTKTTV
+575 GEDVV
-584 GITDPTQ
+584 VPSPGVADPTQ
-591 TYTVVKKGTI
+591 IYTIVKRGTL
-601 YPDTLNYS
+601 YPDDIYS
-609 AIDGGS
+609 GIS
-615 YDSNTN
+615 SSNITN
-621 TGDSIV
+621 PDTNIK
-627 RKLYITVP
+627 KLYLTVP
-635 NNAYP
+635 NSAYP
-640 KPSYTSGEPTWNE
+640 KPSNAPSEPTWAQ
-653 VIQNPSKYYIRLN
+653 VIENPSRYHIRLS
-666 GVGFGNPLSVFP
+666 GVGFGINLSTFT
-678 YDNRDKD
+678 YTNTENDAFDT
-685 PYDNNTYYY
+685 NTYYF
-694 IDNTI
+694 ILNTVY
-699 FDSTVPESKNKGVT
+699 DYTTPSNNNKGVT
-713 YELFDT
+713 YELFDM
-719 TQMPLNSPLANSST
+719 TQAPLDSPFAAAST
-733 LNGESLPTG
+733 LISESLPTG

-747 TIYNEFYAKET
+747 TLYNEFYAKET
-758 YCVNSFQSTYDQLK
+758 YCVNGFNSTYDELK
-772 TVNRTLGFSCSG
+772 NITRTNGFSCSG
-784 SKNPAGQVIYKEKIS
+784 GKNPAGQVIYKSK
-799 GGECGRCITWS
+799 GNECKTCETWS
-810 GYSEFRNGLFR
+810 GYSEFRNGLYR
-821 IIPAANITNWESNF
+821 IIPFADAKNWEANIS
-835 AAIDEYCRR
+835 AIDEYCRR

-877 IIWDDEENL
+877 VVWDDEQAL
-886 DISDYAT
+886 DLSVYST
-893 SYCKDLVYFKTGTK
+893 TYCQDLVYFKAGTVS
-907 DNPDK
+907 NPDK

-920 FNPITNQFASA
+920 YNPVTNKFDSA

-938 TTLVDLGPKDEF
+938 TTLVDLGPRDEF

-955 VDPNLDPNCSVV
+955 IDPNLDPNCSVV
-967 RNIGTTSYQDIKGIL
+967 RNISSTSYQDIRGIL

-1001 NAFFKNTGFDSRL
+1001 YAFFRNEGIDSRL
-1014 PSKMRGKVLNGDI
+1014 PFKMKGQILNGDI
-1027 LQLMSIN
+1027 IQLMSIN
-1034 SEAGIDGFD
+1034 SEVGIDGFD

-1051 YNPIVLDPDVNVN
+1051 YNPILLDPDVYTE
-1064 FFKSQSDSGSTNGP
+1064 FFQDDNNNANGP
-1078 LPVQLKLDE
+1078 LPIQLKLDE

-1097 NEPGR
+1097 NEDGR

-1114 WEKNGTGF
+1114 WNKNGTGF
-1122 GTGVNQAWYYPT
+1122 GTGVDQAWYYPSPVNGST
-1134 TSITQDRIQAQPLQ
+1134 VEAQPLQ
-1148 GMTYNYNYNG
+1148 GMINPSPYQYNYTG
-1158 DSTHKYLLLPMTKD
+1158 DTTHKYLLLPMTKQ
-1172 YSGDVIKLN
+1172 YSGDIIKLN
-1181 AIVNPLIASTFNVE
+1181 AIVNPLVASTFNIE
-1195 YFNYDEFGD
+1195 HFNYDSYGNFN
-1204 FTTTGFTEHLNYNN
+1204 TTGFTTHQIYNE

-1231 DGTLSGSDKGKLYTR
+1231 NGTLSGSTVGKLYTR
-1246 VGNSGNWNVTDW
+1246 VGDTGGWNEIDW
-1258 DSAIDYILSPT
+1258 DNTIDYILPPT
-1269 TTNYSGTRQI
+1269 SSNYNGNKQI

>member
-1 MIQKHRISTNIGKD
+1 MIQKHRISTNIGED

-35 FTQQDVYTSICA
+35 FTQQDVYTSLCA

-68 VSIFIPLSSAD
+68 VSIFIPLSSED
-79 SEDPVISK
+79 SEDPVIST
-87 LYPYTSVETR
+87 LYPFTSVETR
-97 NDDNYRYNLLPAR
+97 DENNYRYNLLPAR

-115 HEPTGTFPDQRD
+115 HIPTGTFPDQRD

-164 NIHVD
+164 SIHVD

-184 FIRKGFGIDDF
+184 FIRKGAGVDDF
-195 KSSYEFKSSSDI
+195 KSTYEFKSSSDI
-207 DSLPQIVSFDKSLT
+207 DSLPQIVSFDKSFT

-246 GIKIEPTANFIG
+246 GIKIEPMAYFIG
-258 SVYTDSENVA
+258 SVYTDSDNVA
-268 IGKGCGPDNRMGEKC
+268 VGKGCGPSNRMGEKC
-283 SLVTGGATIEAIRF
+283 SLVTGAAKIEAIRF
-297 KNAMDTENRPIL
+297 KNAMDTLNRPIL
-309 EQFDLKED
+309 EEFELKED

-328 PMNMEYLY
+328 PMNSEYLY

-365 KNTKTGGK
+365 DNTQSNGK
-373 HSMGSYLV
+373 RSMGSYLV

-387 SNEDTELSYNFSL
+387 SNENEDLSYNFSL

-408 ATTNDVVFSNIE
+408 ATNNNVIFNNQQ
-420 GSYYP
+420 GSFYP

-448 SSNGLGSQ
+448 SSNGLGTQ

-485 MNTNFAILLAIT
+485 MNINFAILLAIT
-497 INVFERIIY
+497 INIFERIIY

-513 QAIILPFQVIINVGK
+513 QVLILPFQKIVEFGRFKVGFVKFDLFGGLDYVIEE
-528 FTIPIIKYKVNLF
+528 L
-541 ERALDPLIEQIQDF
+541 QDF
-555 GTIQLGITP
+555 GTVQLGITP
-564 YPDCIQ
+564 YPDCVQ

-575 GEDVTKTTV
+575 GEEVTRTSN
-584 GITDPTQ
+584 GITSPTQ
-591 TYTVVKKGTI
+591 IYTVVKRGTI
-601 YPDTLNYS
+601 YPDSFY
-609 AIDGGS
+609 
-615 YDSNTN
+615 TN
-621 TGDSIV
+621 TIPNPDTSTN
-627 RKLYITVP
+627 KLYLTIP
-635 NNAYP
+635 SSIYPQPSNAP
-640 KPSYTSGEPTWNE
+640 GEPTWSQ
-653 VIQNPSKYYIRLN
+653 VVQNSSKYYLRLN
-666 GVGFGNPLSVFP
+666 GVGFGNPLGVYAYTVSGNTGTFYYTDNSV
-678 YDNRDKD
+678 YD
-685 PYDNNTYYY
+685 Y
-694 IDNTI
+694 
-699 FDSTVPESKNKGVT
+699 TVPSNNNKGVT
-713 YELFDT
+713 FELFDT
-719 TQMPLNSPLANSST
+719 TQTPTNSPLSNTSSAS
-733 LNGESLPTG
+733 ESLPTG
-742 CGQYM
+742 CSQYM
-747 TIYNEFYAKET
+747 TLYNESFAKET
-758 YCVNSFQSTYDQLK
+758 YCVNGFTSTYDELK
-772 TVNRTLGFSCSG
+772 TVTRTTGFSCSG
-784 SKNPAGQVIYKEKIS
+784 GKNPAGQVIYSSK
-799 GGECGRCITWS
+799 GNECSRCITWS
-810 GYSEFRNGLFR
+810 GYSEFRNGLYT
-821 IIPAANITNWESNF
+821 IIPFAESKNWGANI

-877 IIWDDEENL
+877 VVWDDEENL
-886 DISDYAT
+886 DISNYAT
-893 SYCKDLVYFKTGTK
+893 SYCKDLVYYKVGTK
-907 DNPDK
+907 ENPDK

-920 FNPITNQFASA
+920 YNPVSNKFDSA

-938 TTLVDLGPKDEF
+938 TTLVDLGPRDEF

-955 VDPNLDPNCSVV
+955 IDPNLDPNCSVV
-967 RNIGTTSYQDIKGIL
+967 RNIGPTSYQDIRPIL

-992 ASPSITGDI
+992 ANPPITGDI
-1001 NAFFKNTGFDSRL
+1001 YAFFRNEGFDSRL
-1014 PSKMRGKVLNGDI
+1014 PFKMQGQVLNGDI
-1027 LQLMSIN
+1027 LQLMSMN

-1051 YNPIVLDPDVNVN
+1051 YNPIVLDPDVYTN
-1064 FFKSQSDSGSTNGP
+1064 FFKSDNGSANGP

-1114 WEKNGTGF
+1114 WNKNGTGF
-1122 GTGVNQAWYYPT
+1122 GTGVDQAWYYPSPVNGST
-1134 TSITQDRIQAQPLQ
+1134 VEAQPLQ
-1148 GMTYNYNYNG
+1148 GMTYAYNYSG
-1158 DSTHKYLLLPMTKD
+1158 DTTHPYLLLPMTKE
-1172 YSGDVIKLN
+1172 YSGDIIKLN
-1181 AIVNPLIASTFNVE
+1181 AISNPLVATTFNIE
-1195 YFNYDEFGD
+1195 YFNYDAFGN
-1204 FTTTGFTEHLNYNN
+1204 FNTTGFTTHQIYDE

-1231 DGTLSGSDKGKLYTR
+1231 NGTLSGSTVGKLYTR
-1246 VGNSGNWNVTDW
+1246 KGATGNWDVKDW
-1258 DSAIDYILSPT
+1258 DNTIDYILSPT
-1269 TTNYSGTRQI
+1269 SRNYSGTRQI

-1289 LKPGKTA
+1289 LKPGRTA

>member
-1 MIQKHRISTNIGKD
+1 MIQKHRISTNIGED

-35 FTQQDVYTSICA
+35 FTQQDVYTSLCA

-68 VSIFIPLSSAD
+68 VSIFIPLSPSDA
-79 SEDPVISK
+79 EDPVISK
-87 LYPYTSVETR
+87 LYPFTSVDMR
-97 NDDNYRYNLLPAR
+97 NDENYRYNLLPAR

-115 HEPTGTFPDQRD
+115 HTPTGTFPDQTN

-164 NIHVD
+164 SIHVD

-184 FIRKGFGIDDF
+184 FIRKGSGVDDF
-195 KSSYEFKSSSDI
+195 KSKYEFKSSSDI
-207 DSLPQIVSFDKSLT
+207 DSLPQIVSFDKSFT

-233 LGISRVDFDLSSL
+233 LGISRVDFDLSTK
-246 GIKIEPTANFIG
+246 GIKIEPTAYFIG
-258 SVYTDSENVA
+258 SVYSDSDNVA
-268 IGKGCGPDNRMGEKC
+268 IGRGCGPSNRMGEKC
-283 SLVTGGATIEAIRF
+283 SLTTGEATIEAIRF
-297 KNAMDTENRPIL
+297 KNTKDTLNRPIL
-309 EQFDLKED
+309 EEFDLKED
-317 IDEDGSFVMNL
+317 VGEDGSFVMNL

-365 KNTKTGGK
+365 KDTQTGGK
-373 HSMGSYLV
+373 HSKASYLV

-387 SNEDTELSYNFSL
+387 SNENQDLSYNFSL

-408 ATTNDVVFSNIE
+408 ATNNDVIFSNQQ
-420 GSYYP
+420 GSFYP

-448 SSNGLGSQ
+448 SSNGLGTH

-473 SSIVTPPANWGM
+473 SSVVTPPANWGM
-485 MNTNFAILLAIT
+485 MNINFSILLAIT
-497 INVFERIIY
+497 INIFERIIY
-506 QAYIAVI
+506 QAYIAAI
-513 QAIILPFQVIINVGK
+513 QVLILPFQFLYEIVFPLSDWTFGWLDDWRPFEEFDNLII
-528 FTIPIIKYKVNLF
+528 
-541 ERALDPLIEQIQDF
+541 EPLQRF
-555 GTIQLGITP
+555 GTVRLGITP
-564 YPDCIQ
+564 YPECVQ

-575 GEDVTKTTV
+575 SEEIVIPV
-584 GITDPTQ
+584 PGISDPTQ
-591 TYTVVKKGTI
+591 LYTVVKRGTI
-601 YPDTLNYS
+601 YPDNMYS
-609 AIDGGS
+609 GTS
-615 YDSNTN
+615 SNSITN
-621 TGDSIV
+621 PDTNFK
-627 RKLYITVP
+627 KLYITVP
-635 NNAYP
+635 TNSYP
-640 KPSYTSGEPTWNE
+640 KPSNAPGEPTWE
-653 VIQNPSKYYIRLN
+653 QVITNPSKYFIRLN
-666 GVGFGNPLSVFP
+666 GVGFGINFSLFTYTRTANDA
-678 YDNRDKD
+678 YDTK
-685 PYDNNTYYY
+685 TYYY
-694 IDNTI
+694 TPNTVY
-699 FDSTVPESKNKGVT
+699 DYTTPSNNNKGVT
-713 YELFDT
+713 FELFDK
-719 TQMPLNSPLANSST
+719 TQVPLNSPFAASST
-733 LNGESLPTG
+733 VNGESLPTG

-747 TIYNEFYAKET
+747 TLYNEFYAKET
-758 YCVNSFQSTYDQLK
+758 YCVNGFSSTYDDLK
-772 TVNRTLGFSCSG
+772 TVTRTSGFSCSG
-784 SKNPAGQVIYKEKIS
+784 GKNPAGQVIYKSKIN
-799 GGECGRCITWS
+799 ECRTCLTWS
-810 GYSEFRNGLFR
+810 GYSEIRNGLFT
-821 IIPAANITNWESNF
+821 IVPAASTSNWEANV

-877 IIWDDEENL
+877 IVWDDEETL
-886 DISDYAT
+886 DLSVYST
-893 SYCKDLVYFKTGTK
+893 SYCEDLVYFKAGTV

-920 FNPITNQFASA
+920 FNPVTNKFDSA

-938 TTLVDLGPKDEF
+938 TTLVDLGPRDEF

-967 RNIGTTSYQDIKGIL
+967 RNIGSTSYQDIKSVL

-992 ASPSITGDI
+992 ASPSVTGDI
-1001 NAFFKNTGFDSRL
+1001 YAFFRNNGFDTRL
-1014 PSKMRGKVLNGDI
+1014 PFKMKGQVLNGDI
-1027 LQLMSIN
+1027 LQLMSMN

-1043 LLSKKYEM
+1043 LESKKYEM
-1051 YNPIVLDPDVNVN
+1051 YNPIVLDPDVYVN
-1064 FFKSQSDSGSTNGP
+1064 FFKDNAGNNNGP
-1078 LPVQLKLDE
+1078 LPIQLKLDE
-1087 NDGYRVRACL
+1087 DNGYRVRACL

-1114 WEKNGTGF
+1114 WNKNGEGF
-1122 GTGVNQAWYYPT
+1122 GVGNDQSWYYPT
-1134 TSITQDRIQAQPLQ
+1134 TIRGNTIEAQPLQ
-1148 GMTYNYNYNG
+1148 GMSYNYRYSG
-1158 DSTHKYLLLPMTKD
+1158 DTTHKHLLLPMTKT
-1172 YSGDVIKLN
+1172 YGGDVIQLN
-1181 AIVNPLIASTFNVE
+1181 AIVNPLTAGSFNVI
-1195 YFNYDEFGD
+1195 YFNYNDD
-1204 FTTTGFTEHLNYNN
+1204 NVLTSTITDPVHTGYDN

-1231 DGTLSGSDKGKLYTR
+1231 NGSLSGSTTGRLYTR
-1246 VGNSGNWNVTDW
+1246 VGDAGGWNDIAWSNT
-1258 DSAIDYILSPT
+1258 IDYILSPT
-1269 TTNYSGTRQI
+1269 TNNYNGSRQI

-1289 LKPGKTA
+1289 LRPGKTA

-1301 KRFGPLGAFPSAE
+1301 QRFGPLGAFPSAE

>member
-35 FTQQDVYTSICA
+35 FTQQDVYTSLCA

-68 VSIFIPLSSAD
+68 VSIFIPLSASDA
-79 SEDPVISK
+79 EDPVISK
-87 LYPYTSVETR
+87 LYPYTSIDMR

-137 YEKYYRYTVRTND
+137 YEKYYRYTVKTND

-184 FIRKGFGIDDF
+184 FIRKGAGVDDF
-195 KSSYEFKSSSDI
+195 KSTYEFKSSSDI
-207 DSLPQIVSFDKSLT
+207 DSLPQIVSFDKTFT

-233 LGISRVDFDLSSL
+233 LGISRVDFDMSSL
-246 GIKIEPTANFIG
+246 GIKIEPMAYFIG
-258 SVYTDSENVA
+258 SVYTDSANVA
-268 IGKGCGPDNRMGEKC
+268 VGKGCGPSNRMGEKC
-283 SLVTGGATIEAIRF
+283 SLVTGGAKIEAIRF
-297 KNAMDTENRPIL
+297 KNAMDTLNRPIL
-309 EQFDLKED
+309 EEYDLKED
-317 IDEDGSFVMNL
+317 VDEDGSFVMNL

-365 KNTKTGGK
+365 NNTESNGS
-373 HSMGSYLV
+373 HSMASYLV

-387 SNEDTELSYNFSL
+387 SNEDTDLSYNFSL

-408 ATTNDVVFSNIE
+408 ATNNDVIFSNQQ
-420 GSYYP
+420 GSFYP

-448 SSNGLGSQ
+448 SSNGLGTH

-485 MNTNFAILLAIT
+485 MNINFSILLAIT
-497 INVFERIIY
+497 INIFERIIY
-506 QAYIAVI
+506 QAYVGAI
-513 QAIILPFQVIINVGK
+513 QVLIVPFQILYDFYIGWPINWRPFEGFDSSVI
-528 FTIPIIKYKVNLF
+528 
-541 ERALDPLIEQIQDF
+541 EPLQRF
-555 GTIQLGITP
+555 GTIRLGITP

-575 GEDVTKTTV
+575 GEDVSV
-584 GITDPTQ
+584 PSPGINDPTQ
-591 TYTVVKKGTI
+591 IYMVVKRGTL
-601 YPDTLNYS
+601 YPDSVYS
-609 AIDGGS
+609 GS
-615 YDSNTN
+615 SSSNITN
-621 TGDSIV
+621 PDPTV
-627 RKLYITVP
+627 KKLYLTVP
-635 NNAYP
+635 NSSFP
-640 KPSYTSGEPTWNE
+640 KPSNAPGEPTWDQ
-653 VIQNPSKYYIRLN
+653 VIQNPSKYHIRLN
-666 GVGFGNPLSVFP
+666 GVGFGNPFSSFQYTHTANDA
-678 YDNRDKD
+678 YDT
-685 PYDNNTYYY
+685 NTYYY
-694 IDNTI
+694 CLNTVY
-699 FDSTVPESKNKGVT
+699 DYTNPANNSKGIT
-713 YELFDT
+713 YELFDK
-719 TQMPLNSPLANSST
+719 TQMPLNSPFASSSKVNS
-733 LNGESLPTG
+733 ESLPTG

-747 TIYNEFYAKET
+747 TLYNEFYAKET
-758 YCVNSFQSTYDQLK
+758 YCVDGFNKKYDDLK
-772 TVNRTLGFSCSG
+772 NVTPTSGFSCSG
-784 SKNPAGQVIYKEKIS
+784 GKNPAGQVILKSRGNGCKSCE
-799 GGECGRCITWS
+799 TWS
-810 GYSEFRNGLFR
+810 GYSEIRNGLFR
-821 IIPAANITNWESNF
+821 IIPAADTKNWEANI

-877 IIWDDEENL
+877 VVWDDEENL
-886 DISDYAT
+886 DLSVYAT
-893 SYCKDLVYFKTGTK
+893 SYCEDLVYFKAGTVG
-907 DNPDK
+907 NPDK

-920 FNPITNQFASA
+920 YNPVTDKFDSA

-938 TTLVDLGPKDEF
+938 TTIVDLGPRDEF

-955 VDPNLDPNCSVV
+955 IDPNLDPNCSVV
-967 RNIGTTSYQDIKGIL
+967 RNIGPTSYQDIRGIL

-992 ASPSITGDI
+992 ADPSITGDI
-1001 NAFFKNTGFDSRL
+1001 YAFFRNAGFDSRL
-1014 PSKMRGKVLNGDI
+1014 PTKMLGQVLNGDI
-1027 LQLMSIN
+1027 LQLMSMN

-1043 LLSKKYEM
+1043 LLNKKYEM
-1051 YNPIVLDPDVNVN
+1051 YNPILLDPDVYTE
-1064 FFKSQSDSGSTNGP
+1064 FFQDDNNNPNGP

-1087 NDGYRVRACL
+1087 TNGYRVRACL

-1114 WEKNGTGF
+1114 WQKNGTGF
-1122 GTGVNQAWYYPT
+1122 GSGVDQAWDYPT
-1134 TSITQDRIQAQPLQ
+1134 PRTGNKVVAQPLQ
-1148 GMTYNYNYNG
+1148 GMTYNYNYSG
-1158 DSTHKYLLLPMTKD
+1158 DTTHPYLLLPMTKD
-1172 YSGDVIKLN
+1172 YSGDIIKLN
-1181 AIVNPLIASTFNVE
+1181 AIVNPLVASTFNVE
-1195 YFNYDEFGD
+1195 HFNYDEYGNLVVD
-1204 FTTTGFTEHLNYNN
+1204 VDGTHTNYDN

-1223 TFLYITGG
+1223 TFLYIMGG
-1231 DGTLSGSDKGKLYTR
+1231 DGTLSGSTVGKLYTR
-1246 VGNSGNWNVTDW
+1246 VGNVGNWDIKNW
-1258 DSAIDYILSPT
+1258 DNTIDYILPPT
-1269 TTNYSGTRQI
+1269 SRNYSGTKQI

-1301 KRFGPLGAFPSAE
+1301 KRFGPLGAFTSAE

>member
-68 VSIFIPLSSAD
+68 VSIFIPLSNTDA
-79 SEDPVISK
+79 EDPVISK
-87 LYPYTSVETR
+87 LYPYTSVDIR
-97 NDDNYRYNLLPAR
+97 DDNNYRYNLLPAR

-127 ILTREEVLEV
+127 VLTREEILEV
-137 YEKYYRYTVRTND
+137 YEKYYKYTVRTND

-184 FIRKGFGIDDF
+184 FIRKGAGVDDF

-207 DSLPQIVSFDKSLT
+207 DDLPQIVSFDRSFT

-233 LGISRVDFDLSSL
+233 LGISRVDFDLSSR
-246 GIKIEPTANFIG
+246 GIKIEPTAYFIG
-258 SVYTDSENVA
+258 SVYTDSGDVA
-268 IGKGCGPDNRMGEKC
+268 VGKGCGPSNRMGEKC

-297 KNAMDTENRPIL
+297 KNAMDTLNRPIL
-309 EQFDLKED
+309 EEFNLKED
-317 IDEDGSFVMNL
+317 VDEDGSFVMNL

-343 EITNDPNKGVPTSAC
+343 EITNDPKKGVPTSAC

-365 KNTKTGGK
+365 KNTQSNGS
-373 HSMGSYLV
+373 HSMASYLV

-387 SNEDTELSYNFSL
+387 SNEDQDLSYNFSL

-408 ATTNDVVFSNIE
+408 ATTSDVIFYNQQ
-420 GSYYP
+420 GSFYP

-430 RLTYNKVYTLSSF
+430 RLNYNKVYTLSSF

-448 SSNGLGSQ
+448 SSNGLGTH

-485 MNTNFAILLAIT
+485 MNINFSILLAIT
-497 INVFERIIY
+497 INIFERIIY
-506 QAYIAVI
+506 QVFVAAI
-513 QAIILPFQVIINVGK
+513 QVLIVPFQFMVDKVKLDIDWLNIHFHPFDVFDDLII
-528 FTIPIIKYKVNLF
+528 
-541 ERALDPLIEQIQDF
+541 EPLQRF
-555 GTIQLGITP
+555 GTVRLGITP
-564 YPDCIQ
+564 YPDCVQ

-575 GEDVTKTTV
+575 GEDVV
-584 GITDPTQ
+584 IPSSGGVSDPTQ
-591 TYTVVKKGTI
+591 IYTIVKKGLL
-601 YPDTLNYS
+601 YPDTAYEGMGSNN
-609 AIDGGS
+609 IDNS
-615 YDSNTN
+615 DPT
-621 TGDSIV
+621 IK
-627 RKLYITVP
+627 KLYITVP
-635 NNAYP
+635 NSTYP
-640 KPSYTSGEPTWNE
+640 KPSNTPGEPTWGQ
-653 VIQNPSKYYIRLN
+653 IILNPSKYNIRI
-666 GVGFGNPLSVFP
+666 GGIGFGNPLYVYS
-678 YDNRDKD
+678 YSHTAND
-685 PYDNNTYYY
+685 PYDNDLYYY
-694 IDNTI
+694 IANTTYDNT
-699 FDSTVPESKNKGVT
+699 TPTNNNQGVT

-719 TQMPLNSPLANSST
+719 TQVPLNSPFASSSNVT
-733 LNGESLPTG
+733 SESLPVG
-742 CGQYM
+742 CAQYM
-747 TIYNEFYAKET
+747 TTYDEFYSKET
-758 YCVNSFQSTYDQLK
+758 YCVSGYNSKYEDLK
-772 TVNRTLGFSCSG
+772 NVKRTLGFSCSG
-784 SKNPAGQVIYKEKIS
+784 GKNPAGQVIYKSLGNACKTCE
-799 GGECGRCITWS
+799 TWS
-810 GYSEFRNGLFR
+810 GYSEFRNGLYR
-821 IIPAANITNWESNF
+821 IIPAADTKNWEANIS
-835 AAIDEYCRR
+835 AIDEYCRR

-877 IIWDDEENL
+877 VVWDDEETL
-886 DISDYAT
+886 DLSVYST
-893 SYCKDLVYFKTGTK
+893 SYCQDLVYFKAGTIE
-907 DNPDK
+907 NPDK

-920 FNPITNQFASA
+920 YNPNTGKFNSA

-938 TTLVDLGPKDEF
+938 TTIVDLGPRDEF

-955 VDPNLDPNCSVV
+955 IDPNLDPNCSVV
-967 RNIGTTSYQDIKGIL
+967 RNIGPTSYKDFKGML

-992 ASPSITGDI
+992 ASPSVTGDI
-1001 NAFFKNTGFDSRL
+1001 YAFFRNSGFNSRL
-1014 PSKMRGKVLNGDI
+1014 PVKMYGQVLNGDI
-1027 LQLMSIN
+1027 LQLMSMN
-1034 SEAGIDGFD
+1034 SEVGIDGFD
-1043 LLSKKYEM
+1043 LLSRKYEM
-1051 YNPIVLDPDVNVN
+1051 YNPVLLDPDVYTN
-1064 FFKSQSDSGSTNGP
+1064 FFKDNDGGANGP
-1078 LPVQLKLDE
+1078 LPIQLKLDE
-1087 NDGYRVRACL
+1087 IDGYRVRACL

-1114 WEKNGTGF
+1114 WNKNGEGF
-1122 GTGVNQAWYYPT
+1122 GKGVNQAWYYPT
-1134 TSITQDRIQAQPLQ
+1134 PGNENTIEAQPLQ
-1148 GMTYNYNYNG
+1148 GMTYNYNYNA
-1158 DSTHKYLLLPMTKD
+1158 DSTHKYLLLPMTKN
-1172 YSGDVIKLN
+1172 YNGDVIQLD
-1181 AIVNPLIASTFNVE
+1181 AIVNPLTASSFNVE
-1195 YFNYDEFGD
+1195 YFNYDEYGNFD
-1204 FTTTGFTEHLNYNN
+1204 STTFNKHTNYDN

-1223 TFLYITGG
+1223 TFLYITNG
-1231 DGTLSGSDKGKLYTR
+1231 DGTLSGTSEGRLYTR
-1246 VGNSGNWNVTDW
+1246 VGDVGGWNNITW
-1258 DSAIDYILSPT
+1258 SNTIDYILSPT
-1269 TTNYSGTRQI
+1269 TNNYSTSKQI

-1301 KRFGPLGAFPSAE
+1301 KRFGPLGAFKSAE

>member
-1 MIQKHRISTNIGKD
+1 MIQKHRISTNIGED

-35 FTQQDVYTSICA
+35 FTQQDVYTSLCA

-68 VSIFIPLSSAD
+68 VSIFIPLSTEDA
-79 SEDPVISK
+79 EDPVISK
-87 LYPYTSVETR
+87 LYPYTSVDTR
-97 NDDNYRYNLLPAR
+97 NDENYRYNLLPAR

-115 HEPTGTFPDQRD
+115 HTPTGTFPDQRD

-184 FIRKGFGIDDF
+184 FIRKGAGVDDF
-195 KSSYEFKSSSDI
+195 KSTYEFKSSSDI
-207 DSLPQIVSFDKSLT
+207 DDLPQIVSFDKSFT

-246 GIKIEPTANFIG
+246 GIKIEPMAYFIG
-258 SVYTDSENVA
+258 SVYTDSANVA
-268 IGKGCGPDNRMGEKC
+268 VGKGCGADNRMGEKC

-297 KNAMDTENRPIL
+297 KNAMDTQNRPIL
-309 EQFDLKED
+309 EEFDLKED

-365 KNTKTGGK
+365 KNTQTGGK

-387 SNEDTELSYNFSL
+387 SNEDTSLSYNFSL

-420 GSYYP
+420 GSFYP

-448 SSNGLGSQ
+448 SSNGLGTH

-465 PKKEDDCE
+465 PKKEDDCD

-485 MNTNFAILLAIT
+485 MNINFAILLAIT
-497 INVFERIIY
+497 INIFERIIY
-506 QAYIAVI
+506 QVFIAAI
-513 QAIILPFQVIINVGK
+513 QVLIIPFQFMIDKVRLRISWLSIDFQPFK
-528 FTIPIIKYKVNLF
+528 FFDDLVV
-541 ERALDPLIEQIQDF
+541 EPLQRF
-555 GTIQLGITP
+555 GTVRLGITP
-564 YPDCIQ
+564 YPDCVQ
-570 CNNIN
+570 CNNVN
-575 GEDVTKTTV
+575 GEDVV
-584 GITDPTQ
+584 IPSPGVSDPTQ
-591 TYTVVKKGTI
+591 LYTIVKKGTV
-601 YPDTLNYS
+601 YPDTLNS
-609 AIDGGS
+609 SIVDGGS
-615 YDSNTN
+615 YDSNNSNSDPT
-621 TGDSIV
+621 IK
-627 RKLYITVP
+627 KLYITVP
-635 NNAYP
+635 NNVYP
-640 KPSYTSGEPTWNE
+640 KPSNAPGEPTWSQ
-653 VIQNPSKYYIRLN
+653 VIENSSKYYIRLN
-666 GVGFGNPLSVFP
+666 GVGFGNPFYIYP
-678 YDNRDKD
+678 YDNREKD
-685 PYDNNTYYY
+685 PNDNNTYYY
-694 IDNTI
+694 IANTTY
-699 FDSTVPESKNKGVT
+699 DYTTPSSNNKGVT

-719 TQMPLNSPLANSST
+719 TQMPLNSSFSSSST
-733 LNGESLPTG
+733 VTGESLPTG

-747 TIYNEFYAKET
+747 TLYNEFYAKET
-758 YCVNSFQSTYDQLK
+758 YCVNGFNKKYDDLK
-772 TVNRTLGFSCSG
+772 TITRTTGFSCSG
-784 SKNPAGQVIYKEKIS
+784 GKNPAGQVIYKEK
-799 GGECGRCITWS
+799 GNECKTCETWS
-810 GYSEFRNGLFR
+810 GYSEIRNGLYR
-821 IIPAANITNWESNF
+821 IIPAANTTNWEANI

-893 SYCKDLVYFKTGTK
+893 SYCEDLVYFKTGTLG
-907 DNPDK
+907 NPDK

-920 FNPITNQFASA
+920 YNPLTNKFASA

-938 TTLVDLGPKDEF
+938 TTLVDLGPRDEF

-955 VDPNLDPNCSVV
+955 IDPNLDPNCSVV
-967 RNIGTTSYQDIKGIL
+967 RNIGPTSYQDIRGIL

-1001 NAFFKNTGFDSRL
+1001 YAFFRNNGFDSRL
-1014 PSKMRGKVLNGDI
+1014 PLKMRGQVLNGDI
-1027 LQLMSIN
+1027 LQLMSMN

-1051 YNPIVLDPDVNVN
+1051 YNPIVLDPDTYVN
-1064 FFKSQSDSGSTNGP
+1064 FFKSDSGSNNGP

-1087 NDGYRVRACL
+1087 DNGYRVRACL

-1134 TSITQDRIQAQPLQ
+1134 IFNQNTIEAQPLQ

-1172 YSGDVIKLN
+1172 YSGDIIKLN
-1181 AIVNPLIASTFNVE
+1181 AIANPLVASTFNIE
-1195 YFNYDEFGD
+1195 YFNYDEYGNLVNVID
-1204 FTTTGFTEHLNYNN
+1204 GSHTNYNN

-1223 TFLYITGG
+1223 TFLYITSGN
-1231 DGTLSGSDKGKLYTR
+1231 GTLSGATDGKLYTR
-1246 VGNSGNWNVTDW
+1246 VGDSGNWDVKNW
-1258 DSAIDYILSPT
+1258 DNGIDYILSPT
-1269 TTNYSGTRQI
+1269 SRNYSGTKQI

-1296 VDKFI
+1296 IDKFI